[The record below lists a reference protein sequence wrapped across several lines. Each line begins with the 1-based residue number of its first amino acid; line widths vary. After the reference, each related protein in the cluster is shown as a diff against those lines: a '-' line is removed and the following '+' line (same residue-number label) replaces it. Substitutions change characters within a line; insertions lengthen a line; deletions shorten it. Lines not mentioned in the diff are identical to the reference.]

1 MKKRLI
7 ALLLAFVMVLGLTA
21 TVFAEGGISIASIQ
35 PEAPTHTYIFQA
47 GGVEIGRQIIKHNES
62 LKDPGVPSAPAGQRF
77 VRWDPAVSFDMPVS
91 VTQNQTI
98 PVQAIFE
105 TVYTVYFKHDGRT
118 VATKEL
124 TDTQPSVSTGDVL
137 VPVGA
142 DEKLTGWYFGETRY
156 ERVSM
161 ADFPPGSDTLTL
173 TAKVEKGHWIHFNS
187 AGGSYVAPQ
196 FVTGNTIQP
205 ADPARPGFSFEG
217 WYEKSGNRFTF
228 GSPLTSNITL
238 TAHWRSNTSTK
249 YTVIHWQEK
258 ADESGWSL
266 HETETKTGG
275 TDAQTAAASKSYPG
289 FTAQTIMQQTIQG
302 DASTIVNV
310 YYERNEYAVKFY
322 TLNGSTEYTQFQIRA
337 KYGANIRDLWPTH
350 NNSSTWAVNLNAS
363 GGKYQSNIDTMPL
376 GGKNFYGPVT
386 GNGSETAYYYTE
398 ALPGETG
405 TVSYKGKQYKL
416 DHSDTALGTGY
427 SITEEDK
434 YPITGF
440 TFLEFDAK
448 WNGGIFPP
456 RYAYNGAKF
465 YYTRNSYDVV
475 FISGS
480 VTEKTQSMKYRQP
493 LDDVSHTPKPPIGK
507 EEYTFAGWYDN
518 ELYTGSE
525 YVLEGKTMPAHHLT
539 LYAKWVP
546 KTYTV
551 TVYDVDRTK
560 ILKTFD
566 VPMGGTIPENKM
578 PKVTLGTG
586 DSFLGWMDMQDHMP
600 FHFDTEIHR
609 DYKLYAK
616 TGNAEQFM
624 VTYALGGG
632 SGNAP
637 FDSNK
642 YARGAQAV
650 VLPAT
655 GVTPPTGKVFLY
667 WSAGDSTR
675 CYPGGKLTV
684 TGKMTLTAVYGQKTE
699 AVTVTYHSNFAPD
712 EPYTTA
718 DMPNNSTITLPGYT
732 DLDLPENPGYT
743 FAGWNTQAD
752 GLGKT
757 YMPDDKVLVDTMAPG
772 NDLYA
777 IWAKGSYLLTI
788 HYVYASGGEAKP
800 DHTEVLGFGAP
811 YSVISPSIPGYTA
824 DKPVVTGTMPAA
836 PVTVTVTYTAS
847 TGTPY
852 EVHHYLERLEGAYP
866 AVPDE
871 KDNLRGETGAWTAAA
886 AKSYDGFT
894 PIEFEQKRIKADDL
908 TVVKIFY
915 TRNSYLLTYK
925 DSLSAGVYASQT
937 YKYGAAVTAIAAP
950 TKTGYTFTGWS
961 PAVPDTMPAEARTV
975 YAQWRKNTPDTVV
988 FDPNNIN
995 GKTLAAKSL
1004 TVYSG
1009 SAPWE
1014 TFEVVVKEPAGTQRS
1029 SGTVILSGGSQSASF
1044 TDFDPITFPAAGTYT
1059 FTVGEVD
1066 RNTRYMSYDRNLYT
1080 LTVKVEE
1087 KGGMLVISDVYYTNA
1102 AGRSYRDFPIV
1113 FSNTYGSY
1121 TPYVPVVPPKTPDK
1135 LNADDHFAYVI
1146 GYPDGG
1152 VHPYATI
1159 TRAETATIFFRL
1171 LTEKT
1176 RKDNL
1181 TKYHSF
1187 RDVPQGAWYNAAV
1200 ATMAKLKIITG
1211 YPDGTFRPDAP
1222 VTRAE
1227 FATIA
1232 ARFDEKSARTT
1243 ASFRDIYGHWAE
1255 RYISRS
1261 AELGWIRGY
1270 TDNTFRPDQSI
1281 TRAEAMALIN
1291 RVLNRNPESKDDL
1304 LRSMNIFN
1312 DNLDTAK
1319 WYYLDVQEAANSHDF
1334 IRKANGYEMWKKLRA
1349 DPDWKALER

>member
-35 PEAPTHTYIFQA
+35 PEAHTHTYIFQA
-47 GGVEIGRQIIKHNES
+47 GGVEIGRQIIKDNES
-62 LKDPGVPSAPAGQRF
+62 LRDPGVPSAPAGQRF

-91 VTQNQTI
+91 VTQTQTI
-98 PVQAIFE
+98 TVQAIFE
-105 TVYTVYFKHDGRT
+105 TVHTVYFKHEGRT

-142 DEKLTGWYFGETRY
+142 DEKLTGWYIGETPY
-156 ERVSM
+156 ETVSK
-161 ADFPPGSDTLTL
+161 ANFPAGSDTLTL
-173 TAKVEKGHWIHFNS
+173 TAKVDKGHWIHFNS

-205 ADPARPGFSFEG
+205 ADPARPGFLFEG
-217 WYEKSGNRFTF
+217 WYEESGNRFTF

-266 HETETKTGG
+266 HETETKPGG
-275 TDAQTAAASKSYPG
+275 TGAQTAAAAKSYPG
-289 FTAQTIMQQTIQG
+289 FTAQTIMQQAIQG
-302 DASTIVNV
+302 DGSTIVNV
-310 YYERNEYAVKFY
+310 YYKRNVYAVKFFTIKY
-322 TLNGSTEYTQFQIRA
+322 EGGLLSGKYVKDKEIDSIRITA
-337 KYGANIRDLWPTH
+337 KYGANISKKWPGGLWATSPGG
-350 NNSSTWAVNLNAS
+350 STFQAS
-363 GGKYQSNIDTMPL
+363 IGTMPL
-376 GGKNFYGPVT
+376 GGDEFFKT
-386 GNGSETAYYYTE
+386 SQGSAEAYYYLESLAGDYVLHHTD
-398 ALPGETG
+398 TG
-405 TVSYKGKQYKL
+405 GASSSTV
-416 DHSDTALGTGY
+416 TN
-427 SITEEDK
+427 EDR

-440 TFLEFDAK
+440 TCNTAK
-448 WNGGIFPP
+448 SAKNG
-456 RYAYNGAKF
+456 AWYNGAKF
-465 YYTRNSYDVV
+465 YYDRNSYQIV
-475 FISGS
+475 FMNHGS
-480 VTEKTQSMKYRQP
+480 KERELVKKYEQSIADAGY
-493 LDDVSHTPKPPIGK
+493 TPTAPANMQD
-507 EEYTFAGWYDN
+507 YTFGGWFDN
-518 ELYTGSE
+518 QKCEGSAYVFTG
-525 YVLEGKTMPAHHLT
+525 KKMPAHNLT
-539 LYAKWVP
+539 LYAKWDP
-546 KTYTV
+546 KTYSV
-551 TVYDVDRTK
+551 TVYAVDQTTV
-560 ILKTFD
+560 IETFD
-566 VPMGGTIPENKM
+566 VPMGGTIPESQM
-578 PKVTLGTG
+578 PEVTLGTG

-600 FHFDTEIHR
+600 FHFDTRIHR

-616 TGNAEQFM
+616 TGNAEQLM
-624 VTYALGGG
+624 VTYDLGGG

-637 FDSNK
+637 VDSNK

-655 GVTPPTGKVFLY
+655 GVTPPEGKVFLY
-667 WSAGDSTR
+667 WSAAGDSTR
-675 CYPGGKLTV
+675 YYPGGELTV
-684 TGKMTLTAVYGQKTE
+684 TGKMTLTAVYGQTTE

-712 EPYTTA
+712 KPYTTA
-718 DMPNNSTITLPGYT
+718 EMPNNSTITLPGYT
-732 DLDLPENPGYT
+732 DLGLPENQGYT
-743 FAGWNTQAD
+743 FAGWNTQANES
-752 GLGKT
+752 GMTFRTGE
-757 YMPDDKVLVDTMAPG
+757 KVLVDTMAPG
-772 NDLYA
+772 NHLYA

-788 HYVYASGGEAKP
+788 HYVYASGGVAEQ
-800 DHTEVLGFGAP
+800 DHTEELGFGAP

-852 EVHHYLERLEGAYP
+852 EVHHYLERLEGAYL

-886 AKSYDGFT
+886 AKSYNGFT
-894 PIEFEQKRIKADDL
+894 PMGFAQEKIKADGS

-961 PAVPDTMPAEARTV
+961 PTVPATMPPEARTV
-975 YAQWRKNTPDTVV
+975 YAQWRKTTPDTVV

-1029 SGTVILSGGSQSASF
+1029 SGTVRLSGGSQSASF
-1044 TDFDPITFPAAGTYT
+1044 TGFDLITFPAAGTYT

-1152 VHPYATI
+1152 VHPHATI
-1159 TRAETATIFFRL
+1159 TRAETATVFFRL

-1211 YPDGTFRPDAP
+1211 YPDGTFQPDAP

-1227 FATIA
+1227 FAAIA

>member
-1 MKKRLI
+1 
-7 ALLLAFVMVLGLTA
+7 
-21 TVFAEGGISIASIQ
+21 
-35 PEAPTHTYIFQA
+35 
-47 GGVEIGRQIIKHNES
+47 
-62 LKDPGVPSAPAGQRF
+62 
-77 VRWDPAVSFDMPVS
+77 MPVS
-91 VTQNQTI
+91 VTQTQTI

-142 DEKLTGWYFGETRY
+142 DEKLTGWYFGGTRY
-156 ERVSM
+156 ETVSK
-161 ADFPPGSDTLTL
+161 ADFPLGSDTLTL

-187 AGGSYVAPQ
+187 DGGSYVAPQ
-196 FVTGNTIQP
+196 FVTGNTIPP

-217 WYEKSGNRFTF
+217 WYEQSGNQFTF
-228 GSPLTSNITL
+228 GSQLTSNITL
-238 TAHWRSNTSTK
+238 TARWESNTSTK

-266 HETETKTGG
+266 YETETKTGG

-289 FTAQTIMQQTIQG
+289 FTAQTITQQTING
-302 DASTIVNV
+302 DGSTIVNV
-310 YYERNEYAVKFY
+310 YYKRNVYAVKFFTIKY
-322 TLNGSTEYTQFQIRA
+322 EGGLLSGKYVKDKEIDSIRITA
-337 KYGANIRDLWPTH
+337 KYGANISGQWPGGIWTT
-350 NNSSTWAVNLNAS
+350 SPGGSTFQAS
-363 GGKYQSNIDTMPL
+363 IGTMPL
-376 GGKNFYGPVT
+376 GGDEFFKTDQGSAKADYYLQSLAGNYVLHHTDTGGPSSSIVT
-386 GNGSETAYYYTE
+386 
-398 ALPGETG
+398 
-405 TVSYKGKQYKL
+405 
-416 DHSDTALGTGY
+416 D
-427 SITEEDK
+427 EDR

-440 TFLEFDAK
+440 TCNPAMSAK
-448 WNGGIFPP
+448 NGD
-456 RYAYNGAKF
+456 RYNGAKF
-465 YYTRNSYDVV
+465 YYDRISYQIV
-475 FISGS
+475 FMNHGS
-480 VTEKTQSMKYRQP
+480 KEKELVRKYEQSIADAGY
-493 LDDVSHTPKPPIGK
+493 TPTAPANMQD
-507 EEYTFAGWYDN
+507 YTFGGWFDN
-518 ELYTGSE
+518 EKCEGSAYVFTG
-525 YVLEGKTMPAHHLT
+525 KKMPAHHLT

-546 KTYTV
+546 KTYSV

-566 VPMGGTIPENKM
+566 VPMGGTIPENQM
-578 PKVTLGTG
+578 PEVTLGTG
-586 DSFLGWMDMQDHMP
+586 DTFLGWMDMQDHMP

-616 TGNAEQFM
+616 TGNAEQFA
-624 VTYALGGG
+624 VTYALGDG

-637 FDSNK
+637 VDSNK

-655 GVTPPTGKVFLY
+655 GVTPPEGKVFLY
-667 WSAGDSTR
+667 WSAAGDSTR

-684 TGKMTLTAVYGQKTE
+684 TGYMTLTAVYGQTTE
-699 AVTVTYHSNFAPD
+699 AVRVTYHSNFATD
-712 EPYTTA
+712 KTDMTA
-718 DMPNNSTITLPGYT
+718 EMPNNSKITLPGYT

-752 GLGKT
+752 GSGTT
-757 YMPDDKVLVDTMAPG
+757 YQPDVKVLVDTMAPG
-772 NDLYA
+772 NHLYA
-777 IWAKGSYLLTI
+777 IWAKG
-788 HYVYASGGEAKP
+788 
-800 DHTEVLGFGAP
+800 
-811 YSVISPSIPGYTA
+811 
-824 DKPVVTGTMPAA
+824 
-836 PVTVTVTYTAS
+836 

-866 AVPDE
+866 DVPNE

-886 AKSYDGFT
+886 AKSYNGFT
-894 PIEFEQKRIKADDL
+894 PREFAQERIKADGS

-915 TRNSYLLTYK
+915 DRNSYLLTYK

-937 YKYGAAVTAIAAP
+937 YKYGAAVTAIADP

-961 PAVPDTMPAEARTV
+961 PAVPDKMPPVALTV
-975 YAQWRKNTPDTVV
+975 YAQWRKTTPDTVV

-1029 SGTVILSGGSQSASF
+1029 SGTVRLSGGSQSASF
-1044 TDFDPITFPAAGTYT
+1044 TGFDLITFPAAGTYT

-1113 FSNTYGSY
+1113 FSNTYGGY

-1152 VHPYATI
+1152 VHPHATI

-1211 YPDGTFRPDAP
+1211 YPDGTFQPDAP

-1227 FATIA
+1227 FAAIA

>member
-35 PEAPTHTYIFQA
+35 PEANTHTYIFQA
-47 GGVEIGRQIIKHNES
+47 GGVEIGRQIIKHDES
-62 LKDPGVPSAPAGQRF
+62 LKDPGVPSAPAGKRF
-77 VRWDPAVSFDMPVS
+77 VRWDPAVSFGMPVS
-91 VTQNQTI
+91 VTQTQTI
-98 PVQAIFE
+98 TVQAIFE
-105 TVYTVYFKHDGRT
+105 TVYTVYFCYKDRT

-142 DEKLTGWYFGETRY
+142 DEKLTGWYIGETRY
-156 ERVSM
+156 ETVSK
-161 ADFPPGSDTLTL
+161 ADFPAGSDTLTL
-173 TAKVEKGHWIHFNS
+173 TARVDKGYWIHFNS
-187 AGGSYVAPQ
+187 DGGSYVAPQ

-217 WYEKSGNRFTF
+217 WYEESGNRFTF

-238 TAHWRSNTSTK
+238 IAHWTSNTSTK

-266 HETETKTGG
+266 HETETKPGG
-275 TDAQTAAASKSYPG
+275 TGAQTAAAAKSYDG
-289 FTAQTIMQQTIQG
+289 FTAQTITQQTING
-302 DASTIVNV
+302 DGSTIVNV
-310 YYERNEYAVKFY
+310 YYKRNVYDVKFFTIKY
-322 TLNGSTEYTQFQIRA
+322 AWLSGKYVKDKEIYCITA
-337 KYGANIRDLWPTH
+337 KYGANISEKWPGGIWTT
-350 NNSSTWAVNLNAS
+350 SPGGSTFQAS
-363 GGKYQSNIDTMPL
+363 IGTMPL
-376 GGKNFYGPVT
+376 GGKEFFKT
-386 GNGSETAYYYTE
+386 DQGNAKADYYLQSLAGNY
-398 ALPGETG
+398 
-405 TVSYKGKQYKL
+405 VL
-416 DHSDTALGTGY
+416 DHTDTGGSSRSKVTD
-427 SITEEDK
+427 EDR

-440 TFLEFDAK
+440 TCNTAK
-448 WNGGIFPP
+448 SAKNG
-456 RYAYNGAKF
+456 AWYNGAKF
-465 YYTRNSYDVV
+465 YYDRNSYQIV
-475 FISGS
+475 FMNHGS
-480 VTEKTQSMKYRQP
+480 KEKELVKKYEQSIADAGY
-493 LDDVSHTPKPPIGK
+493 TPTAPANMQD
-507 EEYTFAGWYDN
+507 YTFGGWFDN
-518 ELYTGSE
+518 QKCEGSAYVFTG
-525 YVLEGKTMPAHHLT
+525 KKMPAHHLT

-546 KTYTV
+546 KTYSV
-551 TVYDVDRTK
+551 TVYDVDRTTV
-560 ILKTFD
+560 LETFD
-566 VPMGGTIPENKM
+566 VPMGRTILENQMPED
-578 PKVTLGTG
+578 KVTLGKG

-600 FHFDTEIHR
+600 FHFDTRIHR

-616 TGNAEQFM
+616 TGNAEKFM
-624 VTYALGGG
+624 VTYVLGGG

-637 FDSNK
+637 VDSNR

-650 VLPAT
+650 VLPAA
-655 GVTPPTGKVFLY
+655 GVTPPAGKVFLY
-667 WSAGDSTR
+667 WSAAGDSTR

-684 TGKMTLTAVYGQKTE
+684 TGNMTLTAVYGQTTE
-699 AVTVTYHSNFAPD
+699 AVRVTYHSNFAPD
-712 EPYTTA
+712 ETYTTA

-732 DLDLPENPGYT
+732 GLGLPENPGYT

-752 GLGKT
+752 GFGTT
-757 YMPDDKVLVDTMAPG
+757 YQPGGKVLVDTMDPG
-772 NDLYA
+772 NHLYA
-777 IWAKGSYLLTI
+777 IWEKGSYLLTI

-800 DHTEVLGFGAP
+800 DHTEEFDFGAP
-811 YSVISPSIPGYTA
+811 YSVPSPSIPGYTA

-866 AVPDE
+866 YVPNE

-886 AKSYDGFT
+886 AKSYNGFT
-894 PIEFEQKRIKADDL
+894 PREFAQERIKADGS

-915 TRNSYLLTYK
+915 DRNSYLLTYK

-937 YKYGAAVTAIAAP
+937 YKYGAAVTAIADP

-961 PAVPDTMPAEARTV
+961 PAVPDKMPPVALTV
-975 YAQWRKNTPDTVV
+975 YAQWRKTTPDTVV

-1029 SGTVILSGGSQSASF
+1029 SGTVRLSGGSQSASF
-1044 TDFDPITFPAAGTYT
+1044 TGFDLITFPAAGTYT

-1113 FSNTYGSY
+1113 FSNTYGGY

-1152 VHPYATI
+1152 VHPHATI

-1211 YPDGTFRPDAP
+1211 YPDGTFQPDAP

-1227 FATIA
+1227 FAAIA

>member
-1 MKKRLI
+1 
-7 ALLLAFVMVLGLTA
+7 
-21 TVFAEGGISIASIQ
+21 
-35 PEAPTHTYIFQA
+35 
-47 GGVEIGRQIIKHNES
+47 
-62 LKDPGVPSAPAGQRF
+62 
-77 VRWDPAVSFDMPVS
+77 MPVS
-91 VTQNQTI
+91 VTQTQTI
-98 PVQAIFE
+98 TVQAIFE
-105 TVYTVYFKHDGRT
+105 TVYTVYFKHEGRT

-142 DEKLTGWYFGETRY
+142 DEKLTGWYIGERRY
-156 ERVSM
+156 ETVSK
-161 ADFPPGSDTLTL
+161 ADFPAGSDTLTL
-173 TAKVEKGHWIHFNS
+173 TARVEKGHWIHFNS
-187 AGGSYVAPQ
+187 DGGSYVAPQ

-205 ADPARPGFSFEG
+205 ADPARPGFLFEG
-217 WYEKSGNRFTF
+217 WYEESGNRFTF

-238 TAHWRSNTSTK
+238 TARWKSNTSTK
-249 YTVIHWQEK
+249 YTVIHWQEN
-258 ADESGWSL
+258 ADNNEYALRESEEKSGA
-266 HETETKTGG
+266 TGAP
-275 TDAQTAAASKSYPG
+275 TTAAAKSYEG
-289 FTAQTIMQQTIQG
+289 FTAQTITQQTING
-302 DASTIVNV
+302 DGSTIVNV
-310 YYERNEYAVKFY
+310 YYKRNVYAVKFFTIKY
-322 TLNGSTEYTQFQIRA
+322 EGVWPFGSYVKDKEINRITA
-337 KYGANIRDLWPTH
+337 KYGANISGQWPGGIWTT
-350 NNSSTWAVNLNAS
+350 SPGGSTFQAS
-363 GGKYQSNIDTMPL
+363 IGTMPL
-376 GGKNFYGPVT
+376 GGDEFFKT
-386 GNGSETAYYYTE
+386 DQGNAKADYFLQSLAGNY
-398 ALPGETG
+398 
-405 TVSYKGKQYKL
+405 VL
-416 DHSDTALGTGY
+416 DHTDTGGSGRSKVTD
-427 SITEEDK
+427 EDR
-434 YPITGF
+434 YQITGF
-440 TFLEFDAK
+440 TCNTAISAK
-448 WNGGIFPP
+448 NGD
-456 RYAYNGAKF
+456 RYNGAKF
-465 YYTRNSYDVV
+465 YYDRNSYKIV
-475 FISGS
+475 FMNHGS
-480 VTEKTQSMKYRQP
+480 KEKELVRKYEQSIADADY
-493 LDDVSHTPKPPIGK
+493 TPTAPANMQD
-507 EEYTFAGWYDN
+507 YTFGGWFDN
-518 ELYTGSE
+518 EKCEGSA
-525 YVLEGKTMPAHHLT
+525 YVFTGKTMPAHNLT

-546 KTYTV
+546 KTYSV

-560 ILKTFD
+560 ILRTFD
-566 VPMGGTIPENKM
+566 VPMGRTIPESQM
-578 PKVTLGTG
+578 PEDKVTLGTG
-586 DSFLGWMDMQDHMP
+586 DTFLGWMDMQDHMP

-616 TGNAEQFM
+616 TGNAEQFE
-624 VTYALGGG
+624 VTYALGDG
-632 SGNAP
+632 SGKAP
-637 FDSNK
+637 VDSNK

-655 GVTPPTGKVFLY
+655 GVTPPEGKVFLY
-667 WSAGDSTR
+667 WSAAGDSTR

-684 TGKMTLTAVYGQKTE
+684 TGKMTLTAVYGQTTE
-699 AVTVTYHSNFAPD
+699 AVTVTYHSNFATD
-712 EPYTTA
+712 ETYTTA

-732 DLDLPENPGYT
+732 GLGLPENPGYT
-743 FAGWNTQAD
+743 FAGWNTQAN
-752 GLGKT
+752 GSGTT
-757 YMPDDKVLVDTMAPG
+757 YQPGGKVLVDTMAPG
-772 NDLYA
+772 NHLYA
-777 IWAKGSYLLTI
+777 IWVKG
-788 HYVYASGGEAKP
+788 
-800 DHTEVLGFGAP
+800 
-811 YSVISPSIPGYTA
+811 
-824 DKPVVTGTMPAA
+824 
-836 PVTVTVTYTAS
+836 

-866 AVPDE
+866 YVPHE

-894 PIEFEQKRIKADDL
+894 PIEFEQKRIKADDS

-961 PAVPDTMPAEARTV
+961 PAVPATMPAGALTV
-975 YAQWRKNTPDTVV
+975 YAQWRKTTPDTVV

-1029 SGTVILSGGSQSASF
+1029 SGTVRLSGGSQSASF
-1044 TDFDPITFPAAGTYT
+1044 TGFDPITFPAAGTYT

-1152 VHPYATI
+1152 VHPHATI
-1159 TRAETATIFFRL
+1159 TRAETATVFFRL

-1211 YPDGTFRPDAP
+1211 YPDGTFQPDAP

-1227 FATIA
+1227 FAAIA

>member
-1 MKKRLI
+1 M
-7 ALLLAFVMVLGLTA
+7 
-21 TVFAEGGISIASIQ
+21 
-35 PEAPTHTYIFQA
+35 
-47 GGVEIGRQIIKHNES
+47 
-62 LKDPGVPSAPAGQRF
+62 KDPGVPSAPAGQRF
-77 VRWDPAVSFDMPVS
+77 VRWDPAVSFGTPVS
-91 VTQNQTI
+91 VTQTQTI
-98 PVQAIFE
+98 TVQAIFE

-142 DEKLTGWYFGETRY
+142 DEKLTGWYFGGTRY
-156 ERVSM
+156 ETVSK
-161 ADFPPGSDTLTL
+161 ADFPAGSDTLTL

-187 AGGSYVAPQ
+187 DGGSYVAPQ
-196 FVTGNTIQP
+196 FVTGNTIPP

-217 WYEKSGNRFTF
+217 WYEESGNRFTF
-228 GSPLTSNITL
+228 GNQLTSNITL
-238 TAHWRSNTSTK
+238 TARWESNTSTK

-275 TDAQTAAASKSYPG
+275 TGAQTAAASKSYPG

-302 DASTIVNV
+302 DGSTIVNV
-310 YYERNEYAVKFY
+310 YYKRNVYEVKFFTIKY
-322 TLNGSTEYTQFQIRA
+322 ERSGFSRKYVKDKEIDSIRITA
-337 KYGANIRDLWPTH
+337 KYGANISEKWPGGIWTTEPGG
-350 NNSSTWAVNLNAS
+350 STFQAS
-363 GGKYQSNIDTMPL
+363 IGTMPL
-376 GGKNFYGPVT
+376 EGDEFFKT
-386 GNGSETAYYYTE
+386 SQGSAEAYYYLE
-398 ALPGETG
+398 SLAGDY
-405 TVSYKGKQYKL
+405 VL
-416 DHSDTALGTGY
+416 DHTDTGGASSSTV
-427 SITEEDK
+427 TNEDR

-440 TFLEFDAK
+440 TCNTAK
-448 WNGGIFPP
+448 SAKNG
-456 RYAYNGAKF
+456 AWYNGAKF
-465 YYTRNSYDVV
+465 YYDRNSYQIV
-475 FISGS
+475 FMNHGS
-480 VTEKTQSMKYRQP
+480 KEKELVKKYEQSIADAGY
-493 LDDVSHTPKPPIGK
+493 TPTAPANMQD
-507 EEYTFAGWYDN
+507 YTFGGWFDN
-518 ELYTGSE
+518 EKCEGSAYVFTG
-525 YVLEGKTMPAHHLT
+525 KKMPAHHLT

-546 KTYTV
+546 KTYSV
-551 TVYDVDRTK
+551 TVYDVDRTTV
-560 ILKTFD
+560 LRTFD
-566 VPMGGTIPENKM
+566 VPMGGTIPESQM
-578 PKVTLGTG
+578 PEVTLGTG

-600 FHFDTEIHR
+600 FHFDTRIHR

-616 TGNAEQFM
+616 TGNAEQFT

-637 FDSNK
+637 VDSNR

-667 WSAGDSTR
+667 WSAAGDSTR

-684 TGKMTLTAVYGQKTE
+684 TGNMTLTAVYGQKTE
-699 AVTVTYHSNFAPD
+699 AVNVTYHSNFAPD
-712 EPYTTA
+712 KTYTTA
-718 DMPNNSTITLPGYT
+718 DMPNNSTIPLLGYT

-752 GLGKT
+752 GSGTK
-757 YMPDDKVLVDTMAPG
+757 YMPGEKVLVDTMAPG
-772 NDLYA
+772 NHLYA
-777 IWAKGSYLLTI
+777 IWVKG
-788 HYVYASGGEAKP
+788 
-800 DHTEVLGFGAP
+800 
-811 YSVISPSIPGYTA
+811 
-824 DKPVVTGTMPAA
+824 
-836 PVTVTVTYTAS
+836 

-852 EVHHYLERLEGAYP
+852 EVHHYLERLEGEYL

-894 PIEFEQKRIKADDL
+894 PRKFAQERIKANGS

-925 DSLSAGVYASQT
+925 DSLSTGVYASQT

-961 PAVPDTMPAEARTV
+961 PTVPATMPAEARTV
-975 YAQWRKNTPDTVV
+975 YAQWRKTTPDTVV

-1029 SGTVILSGGSQSASF
+1029 SGTVGLSGGSQSASF
-1044 TDFDPITFPAAGTYT
+1044 TGFDLITFPAAGTYT

-1113 FSNTYGSY
+1113 FSNTYGGY

-1152 VHPYATI
+1152 VHPHATI

-1211 YPDGTFRPDAP
+1211 YPDGTFQPDAP

-1227 FATIA
+1227 FAAIA

>member
-1 MKKRLI
+1 MR
-7 ALLLAFVMVLGLTA
+7 
-21 TVFAEGGISIASIQ
+21 
-35 PEAPTHTYIFQA
+35 
-47 GGVEIGRQIIKHNES
+47 
-62 LKDPGVPSAPAGQRF
+62 DPGVPSAPAGQRF
-77 VRWDPAVSFDMPVS
+77 VRWAPAVSFGMPVS
-91 VTQNQTI
+91 VTQTQTI
-98 PVQAIFE
+98 TVQAIFE

-142 DEKLTGWYFGETRY
+142 DEKLTGWYIDETRY
-156 ERVSM
+156 ETVSK
-161 ADFPPGSDTLTL
+161 ADFPAGSDTLTL
-173 TAKVEKGHWIHFNS
+173 TAKVDKGHWIHFDS

-196 FVTGNTIQP
+196 FVTGNTSQP
-205 ADPARPGFSFEG
+205 ANPARPGFSFEG
-217 WYEKSGNRFTF
+217 WYEESEKQFTF
-228 GSPLTSNITL
+228 GNQLTSNITL

-275 TDAQTAAASKSYPG
+275 TGAQTAAASKSYPG
-289 FTAQTIMQQTIQG
+289 FTAQTITQQTING
-302 DASTIVNV
+302 DGSTIVNV
-310 YYERNEYAVKFY
+310 YYKRNVYDVKFFTIKY
-322 TLNGSTEYTQFQIRA
+322 AWLSGKYVKDKEIYCITA
-337 KYGANIRDLWPTH
+337 KYGANISEKWPGGIWTT
-350 NNSSTWAVNLNAS
+350 SPGGSTFQAS
-363 GGKYQSNIDTMPL
+363 IGTMPL
-376 GGKNFYGPVT
+376 GGDEFFKT
-386 GNGSETAYYYTE
+386 DQGNAKADYFLQSLAGNY
-398 ALPGETG
+398 
-405 TVSYKGKQYKL
+405 VL
-416 DHSDTALGTGY
+416 DHTDTGGSSSSTV
-427 SITEEDK
+427 TNEDR

-440 TFLEFDAK
+440 TCNTAK
-448 WNGGIFPP
+448 SAKNGD
-456 RYAYNGAKF
+456 RYNGAKF
-465 YYTRNSYDVV
+465 YYDRNSYRIV
-475 FISGS
+475 FMNRGS
-480 VTEKTQSMKYRQP
+480 KEKELVRKYEQSIADAGY
-493 LDDVSHTPKPPIGK
+493 TPTAPANMQD
-507 EEYTFAGWYDN
+507 YTFGGWFDN
-518 ELYTGSE
+518 EKCEGSA
-525 YVLEGKTMPAHHLT
+525 YVFTGKTMPAHHLT

-551 TVYDVDRTK
+551 TVYAVDQ
-560 ILKTFD
+560 KTVLETFTD
-566 VPMGGTIPENKM
+566 VPMGGTIRESQMPEG
-578 PKVTLGTG
+578 KVTLGTG
-586 DSFLGWMDMQDHMP
+586 DTFLGWMDMQDHMP
-600 FHFDTEIHR
+600 FHFDTRIHR

-616 TGNAEQFM
+616 TGNAEQLM
-624 VTYALGGG
+624 VTYDLGGG

-637 FDSNK
+637 VDSNK

-655 GVTPPTGKVFLY
+655 GVTPPMGKVFLY
-667 WSAGDSTR
+667 WSAAGDSTR

-684 TGKMTLTAVYGQKTE
+684 TGNMTLTAVYGQKTE

-712 EPYTTA
+712 KTYTTA

-732 DLDLPENPGYT
+732 DLGLPENPGYT
-743 FAGWNTQAD
+743 FAGWNTQAN
-752 GLGKT
+752 GSGMT
-757 YMPDDKVLVDTMAPG
+757 FRPRVKVLVDTMAPG
-772 NDLYA
+772 NHLYA
-777 IWAKGSYLLTI
+777 IWVKG
-788 HYVYASGGEAKP
+788 
-800 DHTEVLGFGAP
+800 
-811 YSVISPSIPGYTA
+811 
-824 DKPVVTGTMPAA
+824 
-836 PVTVTVTYTAS
+836 

-866 AVPDE
+866 YVPHE

-894 PIEFEQKRIKADDL
+894 PMGFAQEMIKADGS

-925 DSLSAGVYASQT
+925 DSLSTGVYASQT
-937 YKYGAAVTAIAAP
+937 YKYGAAVTAIADP

-961 PAVPDTMPAEARTV
+961 PSVPATMPPVALTV
-975 YAQWRKNTPDTVV
+975 YAQWRKTTPDTVV

-1029 SGTVILSGGSQSASF
+1029 SGTVRLSGGSQSASF
-1044 TDFDPITFPAAGTYT
+1044 TGFDLITFPAAGTYT

-1152 VHPYATI
+1152 VHPHATI
-1159 TRAETATIFFRL
+1159 TRAETATVFFRL

-1211 YPDGTFRPDAP
+1211 YPDGTFQPDAP

-1227 FATIA
+1227 FAAIA

>member
-7 ALLLAFVMVLGLTA
+7 ALLLAFVLVLGLTA

-35 PEAPTHTYIFQA
+35 PEAHTHTYIFQA

-77 VRWDPAVSFDMPVS
+77 VRWDPAVSFGMPVS
-91 VTQNQTI
+91 VTQTQTI
-98 PVQAIFE
+98 TVQAIFE

-142 DEKLTGWYFGETRY
+142 DEKLTGWYIGGTRY
-156 ERVSM
+156 ETVSK
-161 ADFPPGSDTLTL
+161 ADFPAGSDTLTL
-173 TAKVEKGHWIHFNS
+173 TAKVDKGHWIHFNS
-187 AGGSYVAPQ
+187 NGGSYVAPQ
-196 FVTGNTIQP
+196 FVTGNTIPP
-205 ADPARPGFSFEG
+205 ADPARPGFLFEG
-217 WYEKSGNRFTF
+217 WYEESGKQFTF

-238 TAHWRSNTSTK
+238 IAHWTSNTSTK

-275 TDAQTAAASKSYPG
+275 TGAQTAAASKSYPG
-289 FTAQTIMQQTIQG
+289 FTAQTITQQTING
-302 DASTIVNV
+302 DGSTIVNV
-310 YYERNEYAVKFY
+310 YYKRNVYEVKFY
-322 TLNGSTEYTQFQIRA
+322 VDKGWWIFNDWKEKTEYRITA
-337 KYGANIRDLWPTH
+337 KYGANISKKWPGGIWTT
-350 NNSSTWAVNLNAS
+350 SPGGSTFQA
-363 GGKYQSNIDTMPL
+363 NIDTMPL
-376 GGKNFYGPVT
+376 NGAKFYET
-386 GNGSETAYYYTE
+386 SQGSAKAYYYLE
-398 ALPGETG
+398 SLAGG
-405 TVSYKGKQYKL
+405 YVL
-416 DHSDTALGTGY
+416 DHTDTGGSGRSKVTN
-427 SITEEDK
+427 EDR

-440 TFLEFDAK
+440 ACNTAK
-448 WNGGIFPP
+448 SAKNG
-456 RYAYNGAKF
+456 AWYNGAEF
-465 YYTRNSYDVV
+465 YYDRNIYRIV
-475 FISGS
+475 FMNHGS
-480 VTEKTQSMKYRQP
+480 KEKELVRKYEQSIADAGY
-493 LDDVSHTPKPPIGK
+493 TPTAPANMQD
-507 EEYTFAGWYDN
+507 YTFGGWFDN
-518 ELYTGSE
+518 QKCEGSA
-525 YVLEGKTMPAHHLT
+525 YVFTGKTMPAHHLT

-551 TVYDVDRTK
+551 TVYDVDRTTV
-560 ILKTFD
+560 IKTFD
-566 VPMGGTIPENKM
+566 VPMGGTIPENQM
-578 PKVTLGTG
+578 PEVTLGTG

-600 FHFDTEIHR
+600 FHFDTRIHR

-637 FDSNK
+637 VDSNK

-650 VLPAT
+650 VLPAA
-655 GVTPPTGKVFLY
+655 GVTPPEGKVFLY
-667 WSAGDSTR
+667 WSAAGDSTR

-684 TGKMTLTAVYGQKTE
+684 TGNMTLTAVYGQTTE
-699 AVTVTYHSNFAPD
+699 AVRVTYHSNFAPD
-712 EPYTTA
+712 KTYTTA
-718 DMPNNSTITLPGYT
+718 DMPNNSTIPLPGYT
-732 DLDLPENPGYT
+732 GLGLPENPGYT
-743 FAGWNTQAD
+743 FAGWNTQAN
-752 GLGKT
+752 GSGTT
-757 YMPDDKVLVDTMAPG
+757 YQPGGKVLVDTMGPG
-772 NDLYA
+772 NHLYA
-777 IWAKGSYLLTI
+777 IWEKG
-788 HYVYASGGEAKP
+788 
-800 DHTEVLGFGAP
+800 
-811 YSVISPSIPGYTA
+811 
-824 DKPVVTGTMPAA
+824 
-836 PVTVTVTYTAS
+836 

-866 AVPDE
+866 YVPDE

-894 PIEFEQKRIKADDL
+894 PIEFEQKRIKADGS

-937 YKYGAAVTAIAAP
+937 YKYGAAVTAIADP

-1029 SGTVILSGGSQSASF
+1029 SGTVRLSGGSQSASF
-1044 TDFDPITFPAAGTYT
+1044 TGFDPITFPAAGTYT

-1152 VHPYATI
+1152 VHPHATI

-1211 YPDGTFRPDAP
+1211 YPDGTFQPDAP

-1227 FATIA
+1227 FAAIA

>member
-1 MKKRLI
+1 M
-7 ALLLAFVMVLGLTA
+7 
-21 TVFAEGGISIASIQ
+21 
-35 PEAPTHTYIFQA
+35 
-47 GGVEIGRQIIKHNES
+47 
-62 LKDPGVPSAPAGQRF
+62 
-77 VRWDPAVSFDMPVS
+77 
-91 VTQNQTI
+91 TQTQTI
-98 PVQAIFE
+98 TVQAIFE
-105 TVYTVYFKHDGRT
+105 TVYTVYFCYNGRT

-142 DEKLTGWYFGETRY
+142 DEKLTGWYIGETRY
-156 ERVSM
+156 ETVST
-161 ADFPPGSDTLTL
+161 ANFPAGSDTLTL
-173 TAKVEKGHWIHFNS
+173 TARVEKGHWIHFNS
-187 AGGSYVAPQ
+187 DGGSYVAPQ

-217 WYEKSGNRFTF
+217 WYESGKRFTF

-238 TAHWRSNTSTK
+238 TAHWKSNTSTK
-249 YTVIHWQEK
+249 YTVIHWQEN
-258 ADESGWSL
+258 ADNNEYALRESEEKSGA
-266 HETETKTGG
+266 TGAP
-275 TDAQTAAASKSYPG
+275 TSAAAKSYDG
-289 FTAQTIMQQTIQG
+289 FTAQTITQQTING
-302 DASTIVNV
+302 DGSTIVNV
-310 YYERNEYAVKFY
+310 YYKRNVYDVKFFTIKY
-322 TLNGSTEYTQFQIRA
+322 EGGWFSGKYVKDKEIGSIRITA
-337 KYGANIRDLWPTH
+337 KYGANISNMWPGGIWTT
-350 NNSSTWAVNLNAS
+350 SPGGSTFQAS
-363 GGKYQSNIDTMPL
+363 IGTMPL
-376 GGKNFYGPVT
+376 GGDEFFKTDQGSAKADYYLQSLAGNYVLHHTDTGGPSSSIVT
-386 GNGSETAYYYTE
+386 
-398 ALPGETG
+398 
-405 TVSYKGKQYKL
+405 
-416 DHSDTALGTGY
+416 D
-427 SITEEDK
+427 EDR

-440 TFLEFDAK
+440 TCNTAISAK
-448 WNGGIFPP
+448 NGD
-456 RYAYNGAKF
+456 RYNGAKF
-465 YYTRNSYDVV
+465 YYDRNSYRIV
-475 FISGS
+475 FMNRGSKEKELVRKYEQSIADAGYTPTAPANMQDYTFGGWFDNQKCEGS
-480 VTEKTQSMKYRQP
+480 V
-493 LDDVSHTPKPPIGK
+493 
-507 EEYTFAGWYDN
+507 
-518 ELYTGSE
+518 
-525 YVLEGKTMPAHHLT
+525 YVFTGKTMPAHNLT

-560 ILKTFD
+560 VIETFTA
-566 VPMGGTIPENKM
+566 VPMGRTISESQMPEG
-578 PKVTLGTG
+578 KVTLGTG
-586 DSFLGWMDMQDHMP
+586 DTFLGWMDMQDHMP
-600 FHFDTEIHR
+600 FHFDTKIHR

-616 TGNAEQFM
+616 TGNAEQFT
-624 VTYALGGG
+624 VTYDLGDG

-637 FDSNK
+637 VDSNK

-655 GVTPPTGKVFLY
+655 GVTPPEGKVFLY
-667 WSAGDSTR
+667 WSAAGDSTR

-684 TGKMTLTAVYGQKTE
+684 TGYMTLTAVYGQKTE
-699 AVTVTYHSNFAPD
+699 AVTVTYHSNFATD
-712 EPYTTA
+712 KTDMTA
-718 DMPNNSTITLPGYT
+718 AMPNNSTITLPGYT

-752 GLGKT
+752 GSGTT
-757 YMPDDKVLVDTMAPG
+757 YMPGNKVLVDTMAPG
-772 NDLYA
+772 NHLYA
-777 IWAKGSYLLTI
+777 IWVKG
-788 HYVYASGGEAKP
+788 
-800 DHTEVLGFGAP
+800 
-811 YSVISPSIPGYTA
+811 
-824 DKPVVTGTMPAA
+824 
-836 PVTVTVTYTAS
+836 

-852 EVHHYLERLEGAYP
+852 EVHHYLERLEGEYL

-894 PIEFEQKRIKADDL
+894 PKEFAQEMIKADGS

-925 DSLSAGVYASQT
+925 DSLSTGVYASQT
-937 YKYGAAVTAIAAP
+937 YKYGAAVTAIADP

-961 PAVPDTMPAEARTV
+961 PAVPAKMPPEALTV
-975 YAQWRKNTPDTVV
+975 YAQWRKTTPDTVV

-1029 SGTVILSGGSQSASF
+1029 SGTVRLSGGSQSASF
-1044 TDFDPITFPAAGTYT
+1044 TGFDPITFPAAGTYT

-1152 VHPYATI
+1152 VHPHATI
-1159 TRAETATIFFRL
+1159 TRAETATVFFRL

-1211 YPDGTFRPDAP
+1211 YPDGTFQPDAP

-1227 FATIA
+1227 FAAIA

>member
-1 MKKRLI
+1 
-7 ALLLAFVMVLGLTA
+7 
-21 TVFAEGGISIASIQ
+21 
-35 PEAPTHTYIFQA
+35 
-47 GGVEIGRQIIKHNES
+47 
-62 LKDPGVPSAPAGQRF
+62 
-77 VRWDPAVSFDMPVS
+77 MPVS
-91 VTQNQTI
+91 VIQTQTI
-98 PVQAIFE
+98 TVQAIFE
-105 TVYTVYFKHDGRT
+105 TVHTVYFKHEGRT

-142 DEKLTGWYFGETRY
+142 DEKLTGWYIGETPY
-156 ERVSM
+156 ETVSK
-161 ADFPPGSDTLTL
+161 ANFPAGSDTLTL
-173 TAKVEKGHWIHFNS
+173 TAKVDKGHWIHFNS

-196 FVTGNTIQP
+196 FVTGNTIPP

-217 WYEKSGNRFTF
+217 WYEESGNRFTF
-228 GSPLTSNITL
+228 GNQLTSNITL

-275 TDAQTAAASKSYPG
+275 TDAQTAAAAKSYDG
-289 FTAQTIMQQTIQG
+289 FTAQTITQQTING
-302 DASTIVNV
+302 DGSTIVNV
-310 YYERNEYAVKFY
+310 YYKRNVYAVKFFTIKY
-322 TLNGSTEYTQFQIRA
+322 EGGLLSGKYVKDKEIDSIRITA
-337 KYGANIRDLWPTH
+337 KYGANISKKWPGGLWATSPGG
-350 NNSSTWAVNLNAS
+350 STFQAS
-363 GGKYQSNIDTMPL
+363 IGTMPL
-376 GGKNFYGPVT
+376 GGDEFFKT
-386 GNGSETAYYYTE
+386 SQGSAEAYYYLESLAGNYVLHHTD
-398 ALPGETG
+398 TG
-405 TVSYKGKQYKL
+405 GDS
-416 DHSDTALGTGY
+416 S
-427 SITEEDK
+427 SIVTNEDR

-440 TFLEFDAK
+440 ICNTAK
-448 WNGGIFPP
+448 SAKNG
-456 RYAYNGAKF
+456 AWYNGAKF
-465 YYTRNSYDVV
+465 YYDRNSYKIV
-475 FISGS
+475 FMNHGS
-480 VTEKTQSMKYRQP
+480 KEKELVKKYEQSIADAGY
-493 LDDVSHTPKPPIGK
+493 TPTAPANMQD
-507 EEYTFAGWYDN
+507 YTFGGWFDN
-518 ELYTGSE
+518 EKCEGSAYVFTG
-525 YVLEGKTMPAHHLT
+525 KKMPAHNLT

-560 ILKTFD
+560 VIETFTA
-566 VPMGGTIPENKM
+566 VLMGGTISESQMPED
-578 PKVTLGTG
+578 KVTLGTG
-586 DSFLGWMDMQDHMP
+586 DTFLGWMDMQDHMP

-616 TGNAEQFM
+616 TGNAEQFE
-624 VTYALGGG
+624 VTYALGDG
-632 SGNAP
+632 SGKAP
-637 FDSNK
+637 VDSNK

-655 GVTPPTGKVFLY
+655 GVTPPEGKVFLY
-667 WSAGDSTR
+667 WSAAGDSTC

-699 AVTVTYHSNFAPD
+699 AVTVTYHSNFATD

-752 GLGKT
+752 GLGTTFKSGS
-757 YMPDDKVLVDTMAPG
+757 KVLVDTMAPG
-772 NDLYA
+772 NHLYA
-777 IWAKGSYLLTI
+777 IWAKG
-788 HYVYASGGEAKP
+788 
-800 DHTEVLGFGAP
+800 
-811 YSVISPSIPGYTA
+811 
-824 DKPVVTGTMPAA
+824 
-836 PVTVTVTYTAS
+836 

-866 AVPDE
+866 DVPKE

-894 PIEFEQKRIKADDL
+894 PIEFEQKRIKADDS

-961 PAVPDTMPAEARTV
+961 PAVPATMPAGALTV
-975 YAQWRKNTPDTVV
+975 YAQWRKTTPDTVV

-1029 SGTVILSGGSQSASF
+1029 SGTVRLSGGSQSASF
-1044 TDFDPITFPAAGTYT
+1044 TGFDHITFPAAGTYT

-1152 VHPYATI
+1152 VHPHATI
-1159 TRAETATIFFRL
+1159 TRAETATVFFRL

-1211 YPDGTFRPDAP
+1211 YPDGTFQPDAP

-1227 FATIA
+1227 FAAIA

>member
-1 MKKRLI
+1 
-7 ALLLAFVMVLGLTA
+7 
-21 TVFAEGGISIASIQ
+21 
-35 PEAPTHTYIFQA
+35 
-47 GGVEIGRQIIKHNES
+47 
-62 LKDPGVPSAPAGQRF
+62 
-77 VRWDPAVSFDMPVS
+77 MPVS
-91 VTQNQTI
+91 VTQTQTI
-98 PVQAIFE
+98 TVQAIFE
-105 TVYTVYFKHDGRT
+105 TVYTVYFCYKGRT

-142 DEKLTGWYFGETRY
+142 DEKLTGWYIGGTRY
-156 ERVSM
+156 ETVSK
-161 ADFPPGSDTLTL
+161 ANFSDGSDTLTL
-173 TAKVEKGHWIHFNS
+173 TAKVEKGHWIHFDS
-187 AGGSYVAPQ
+187 DGGSYVAPQ
-196 FVTGNTIQP
+196 FVTGNTSQP
-205 ADPARPGFSFEG
+205 ANPARPGFSFEG
-217 WYEKSGNRFTF
+217 WYEESGKQFTF
-228 GSPLTSNITL
+228 GSQLTSNITL
-238 TAHWRSNTSTK
+238 TAHWKSNTSTK

-275 TDAQTAAASKSYPG
+275 TDAQTAAAAKSYDG
-289 FTAQTIMQQTIQG
+289 FTAQTITQQTING
-302 DASTIVNV
+302 DGSTIVNV
-310 YYERNEYAVKFY
+310 YYKRNVYDVKFFTIKY
-322 TLNGSTEYTQFQIRA
+322 EGGLLSGKYVKDKEIDSIRITA
-337 KYGANIRDLWPTH
+337 KYGANISKKWPGGLWATSPGG
-350 NNSSTWAVNLNAS
+350 STFQAS
-363 GGKYQSNIDTMPL
+363 IGTMPL
-376 GGKNFYGPVT
+376 GGDEFFKT
-386 GNGSETAYYYTE
+386 SQGSAEAYYYLESLAGDYVLHHTD
-398 ALPGETG
+398 TG
-405 TVSYKGKQYKL
+405 GPSSSIVT
-416 DHSDTALGTGY
+416 DEDRY
-427 SITEEDK
+427 S
-434 YPITGF
+434 ITGF
-440 TFLEFDAK
+440 TCNTAMSAK
-448 WNGGIFPP
+448 NG
-456 RYAYNGAKF
+456 AWYNGAKF
-465 YYTRNSYDVV
+465 YYDRNSYRIV
-475 FISGS
+475 FMNHGS
-480 VTEKTQSMKYRQP
+480 KEKELVRKYEQSIADAGY
-493 LDDVSHTPKPPIGK
+493 TPTAPANMQD
-507 EEYTFAGWYDN
+507 YTFGGWFDN
-518 ELYTGSE
+518 EKCEGSAYVFTG
-525 YVLEGKTMPAHHLT
+525 KKMPAHHLT

-546 KTYTV
+546 KTYSV
-551 TVYDVDRTK
+551 TVYDVDRTTV
-560 ILKTFD
+560 LRTFD
-566 VPMGGTIPENKM
+566 VPMGGTIPESQM
-578 PKVTLGTG
+578 PEVTLGTG

-600 FHFDTEIHR
+600 FHFDTRIHR

-616 TGNAEQFM
+616 TGNAEQFT

-637 FDSNK
+637 VDSNG

-655 GVTPPTGKVFLY
+655 GVTPPEGKVFLY
-667 WSAGDSTR
+667 WSAAGDSTR

-684 TGKMTLTAVYGQKTE
+684 TGDMTLTAVYGQTTE
-699 AVTVTYHSNFAPD
+699 AVTVTYHSNFATD
-712 EPYTTA
+712 KTDMTA
-718 DMPNNSTITLPGYT
+718 AMPNNSTITLPGYT
-732 DLDLPENPGYT
+732 GLDLPENPGYT
-743 FAGWNTQAD
+743 FAGWNTQAN
-752 GLGKT
+752 GSGTT
-757 YMPDDKVLVDTMAPG
+757 YQPDVKVLVDTMAPG
-772 NDLYA
+772 NHLYA
-777 IWAKGSYLLTI
+777 IWEKGSYPLTI
-788 HYVYASGGEAKP
+788 HYVYASGGAAKP
-800 DHTEVLGFGAP
+800 DYTEELGFGAP

-824 DKPVVTGTMPAA
+824 DKPVVTGTMPAE

-866 AVPDE
+866 DVPNE

-894 PIEFEQKRIKADDL
+894 PIEFEQKRIKADGS
-908 TVVKIFY
+908 TVVEIFY

-961 PAVPDTMPAEARTV
+961 PAVPATMPAEARTV
-975 YAQWRKNTPDTVV
+975 YAQWRKTTPDTVV

-1029 SGTVILSGGSQSASF
+1029 SGTVRLSGGSQSASF
-1044 TDFDPITFPAAGTYT
+1044 TGFDLITFPAAGTYT

-1102 AGRSYRDFPIV
+1102 AGRSYWDFPIV

-1152 VHPYATI
+1152 VHPHATI

-1171 LTEKT
+1171 LMEKT

-1211 YPDGTFRPDAP
+1211 YPDGTFQPDAP

-1227 FATIA
+1227 FAAIA

>member
-35 PEAPTHTYIFQA
+35 PEAHTHTYIFQA

-91 VTQNQTI
+91 VTQTQTI
-98 PVQAIFE
+98 TVQAIFE

-156 ERVSM
+156 ERVST
-161 ADFPPGSDTLTL
+161 ADFPAGSDTLTL
-173 TAKVEKGHWIHFNS
+173 TARVEKGHWIHFNS

-217 WYEKSGNRFTF
+217 WYEESGKQFTF

-238 TAHWRSNTSTK
+238 TAHWKSNTSTK

-275 TDAQTAAASKSYPG
+275 TGAQTAAASKSYDG
-289 FTAQTIMQQTIQG
+289 FTAQTITQQTING
-302 DASTIVNV
+302 DGSTIVNV
-310 YYERNEYAVKFY
+310 YYKRNVYAVKFFTIKY
-322 TLNGSTEYTQFQIRA
+322 EGGLLSGKYVKDKEIDSIRITA
-337 KYGANIRDLWPTH
+337 KYGANISNMWPGGIWTT
-350 NNSSTWAVNLNAS
+350 SPGGSTFQAS
-363 GGKYQSNIDTMPL
+363 IGTMPL
-376 GGKNFYGPVT
+376 GGDEFFKTSQGNAKADYYLQSLAGNYVLHHTDTGGASSSTVT
-386 GNGSETAYYYTE
+386 N
-398 ALPGETG
+398 
-405 TVSYKGKQYKL
+405 
-416 DHSDTALGTGY
+416 
-427 SITEEDK
+427 EDR

-440 TFLEFDAK
+440 TCNTAK
-448 WNGGIFPP
+448 SAKNGD
-456 RYAYNGAKF
+456 RYNGAKF
-465 YYTRNSYDVV
+465 YYDRNSYKIV
-475 FISGS
+475 FMNHGS
-480 VTEKTQSMKYRQP
+480 KEKELVRKYEQSIADAGY
-493 LDDVSHTPKPPIGK
+493 TPTAPANMQD
-507 EEYTFAGWYDN
+507 YTFGGWFDN
-518 ELYTGSE
+518 QKCEGSA
-525 YVLEGKTMPAHHLT
+525 YIFTGKTMPAHNLT

-551 TVYDVDRTK
+551 TVYDVDRTTV
-560 ILKTFD
+560 LETFTA
-566 VPMGGTIPENKM
+566 VPMGGTILESQMPE
-578 PKVTLGTG
+578 VTLGTG

-600 FHFDTEIHR
+600 FHFDTKIHR
-609 DYKLYAK
+609 DYMLYAK
-616 TGNAEQFM
+616 TGNAEQFA
-624 VTYALGGG
+624 VTYALGDG

-637 FDSNK
+637 VDSNK

-667 WSAGDSTR
+667 WSAAGDSTR

-684 TGKMTLTAVYGQKTE
+684 TGNMTLRAVYGQKTE
-699 AVTVTYHSNFAPD
+699 AVRVTYHSNFVTD
-712 EPYTTA
+712 ETYTTA
-718 DMPNNSTITLPGYT
+718 EMPNNSKITLPGYT

-752 GLGKT
+752 GSGTK
-757 YMPDDKVLVDTMAPG
+757 YMPGDKVLVDTMEPG
-772 NDLYA
+772 NHLYA

-788 HYVYASGGEAKP
+788 HYVYASGGVAEQ
-800 DHTEVLGFGAP
+800 DHTEELGFGAP

-852 EVHHYLERLEGAYP
+852 EVHHYLERLEGAYL

-886 AKSYDGFT
+886 AKSYNGFT
-894 PIEFEQKRIKADDL
+894 PMGFAQEKIKADGS

-961 PAVPDTMPAEARTV
+961 PTVPATMPPEARTV
-975 YAQWRKNTPDTVV
+975 YAQWRKTTPDTVV

-1029 SGTVILSGGSQSASF
+1029 SGTAGLSGGSQFASF
-1044 TDFDPITFPAAGTYT
+1044 TGFDLITFPAAGTYT

-1152 VHPYATI
+1152 VHPHATI

-1211 YPDGTFRPDAP
+1211 YPDGTFQPDAP

-1227 FATIA
+1227 FAAIA

>member
-1 MKKRLI
+1 M
-7 ALLLAFVMVLGLTA
+7 
-21 TVFAEGGISIASIQ
+21 
-35 PEAPTHTYIFQA
+35 
-47 GGVEIGRQIIKHNES
+47 
-62 LKDPGVPSAPAGQRF
+62 KDPGVPSAPAGQRF

-91 VTQNQTI
+91 VTQTQTI

-105 TVYTVYFKHDGRT
+105 TVYTVYFCYEGRT

-142 DEKLTGWYFGETRY
+142 DEKLTGWYIGETPY
-156 ERVSM
+156 ETVSK
-161 ADFPPGSDTLTL
+161 ANFPAGSDTLTL
-173 TAKVEKGHWIHFNS
+173 TAKVDKGHWIHFNS

-196 FVTGNTIQP
+196 FVTGNTIPP

-217 WYEKSGNRFTF
+217 WYEESGNRFTF
-228 GSPLTSNITL
+228 GNQLTSNITL
-238 TAHWRSNTSTK
+238 IAHWTSNTSTK
-249 YTVIHWQEK
+249 YTVIHWQEN
-258 ADESGWSL
+258 ADNNEYAFRESEEKSGA
-266 HETETKTGG
+266 TGAP
-275 TDAQTAAASKSYPG
+275 TSAAAKSYPG
-289 FTAQTIMQQTIQG
+289 FTAQTITQQTING
-302 DASTIVNV
+302 DGSTIVNV
-310 YYERNEYAVKFY
+310 YYKRNVYEVKFY
-322 TLNGSTEYTQFQIRA
+322 VDKGWLIYNWKEKTEYRITA
-337 KYGANIRDLWPTH
+337 KYGANISKKWPGGIWTT
-350 NNSSTWAVNLNAS
+350 SPGGSTFQA
-363 GGKYQSNIDTMPL
+363 NIDTMPL
-376 GGKNFYGPVT
+376 NGAKFYET
-386 GNGSETAYYYTE
+386 SQGSAKAYYYLE
-398 ALPGETG
+398 SLAGDY
-405 TVSYKGKQYKL
+405 VL
-416 DHSDTALGTGY
+416 DHTDTGGASSSTV
-427 SITEEDK
+427 TDEDR

-440 TFLEFDAK
+440 TCNTAK
-448 WNGGIFPP
+448 SAKNGD
-456 RYAYNGAKF
+456 RYNGAKF
-465 YYTRNSYDVV
+465 YYDRISYQIV
-475 FISGS
+475 FMNHGS
-480 VTEKTQSMKYRQP
+480 KEKELVRKYEQSIADAGY
-493 LDDVSHTPKPPIGK
+493 TPTAPANMQD
-507 EEYTFAGWYDN
+507 YTFGGWFDN
-518 ELYTGSE
+518 QKCEGSAYVFTG
-525 YVLEGKTMPAHHLT
+525 KKMPAHHLT

-546 KTYTV
+546 KTYSV

-566 VPMGGTIPENKM
+566 VPMGGTIPENQM
-578 PKVTLGTG
+578 PEVTLGTG
-586 DSFLGWMDMQDHMP
+586 DTFLGWMDMQDHMP
-600 FHFDTEIHR
+600 FHFDTRIHR

-616 TGNAEQFM
+616 TGNAEQFA

-637 FDSNK
+637 VDRNG

-650 VLPAT
+650 VLPAA

-667 WSAGDSTR
+667 WTAGDSTR

-684 TGKMTLTAVYGQKTE
+684 TGNMTLTAVYGQTTE
-699 AVTVTYHSNFAPD
+699 AVRVTYHSNFAPD
-712 EPYTTA
+712 ETYPIK
-718 DMPNNSTITLPGYT
+718 DLLNNSTITLLGYT
-732 DLDLPENPGYT
+732 DLGLSEKPGYT
-743 FAGWNTQAD
+743 FVRWNTQAN
-752 GLGKT
+752 GSGMT
-757 YMPDDKVLVDTMAPG
+757 FRPGDKVLVDTMAPG
-772 NDLYA
+772 NHLYA
-777 IWAKGSYLLTI
+777 IWVKG
-788 HYVYASGGEAKP
+788 
-800 DHTEVLGFGAP
+800 
-811 YSVISPSIPGYTA
+811 
-824 DKPVVTGTMPAA
+824 
-836 PVTVTVTYTAS
+836 

-852 EVHHYLERLEGAYP
+852 EVHHYLERLEGAYL
-866 AVPDE
+866 AVPNE

-886 AKSYDGFT
+886 AKSYNGFT
-894 PIEFEQKRIKADDL
+894 PMGFAQEMIKADGS

-925 DSLSAGVYASQT
+925 DSLSTGVYASQT
-937 YKYGAAVTAIAAP
+937 YKYGAAVTTIAAP

-961 PAVPDTMPAEARTV
+961 PTVPDTMPAEARTV
-975 YAQWRKNTPDTVV
+975 YAQWRKITPDTVV

-1029 SGTVILSGGSQSASF
+1029 SGTVRLSGGSQSASF
-1044 TDFDPITFPAAGTYT
+1044 TGFDPITFPAAGTYT

-1152 VHPYATI
+1152 VHPHATI
-1159 TRAETATIFFRL
+1159 TRAETATVFFRL

-1211 YPDGTFRPDAP
+1211 YPDGTFQPDAP

-1227 FATIA
+1227 FAAIA

>member
-1 MKKRLI
+1 
-7 ALLLAFVMVLGLTA
+7 
-21 TVFAEGGISIASIQ
+21 
-35 PEAPTHTYIFQA
+35 
-47 GGVEIGRQIIKHNES
+47 
-62 LKDPGVPSAPAGQRF
+62 
-77 VRWDPAVSFDMPVS
+77 MPVS
-91 VTQNQTI
+91 VTQTQTI
-98 PVQAIFE
+98 TVQAIFE
-105 TVYTVYFKHDGRT
+105 TVYTVYFCYKGRT

-156 ERVSM
+156 ETVST
-161 ADFPPGSDTLTL
+161 ADFLAGDTLTL
-173 TAKVEKGHWIHFNS
+173 TARVDKGHWIHFNS
-187 AGGSYVAPQ
+187 DGGSYVAPQ
-196 FVTGNTIQP
+196 FVTGNTIPP

-217 WYEKSGNRFTF
+217 WYEESGKQFTF

-238 TAHWRSNTSTK
+238 TAHWKSNTSTK

-275 TDAQTAAASKSYPG
+275 TGAQTAAASKSYPG
-289 FTAQTIMQQTIQG
+289 FTAQTITQQTING
-302 DASTIVNV
+302 DGSTIVNV
-310 YYERNEYAVKFY
+310 YYKRNVYDVKFFTIKY
-322 TLNGSTEYTQFQIRA
+322 AWFSGKYVKDKEIYCITAKYDANISKKWPGGIWTTSPGGSTFQ
-337 KYGANIRDLWPTH
+337 
-350 NNSSTWAVNLNAS
+350 AS
-363 GGKYQSNIDTMPL
+363 IGTMPL
-376 GGKNFYGPVT
+376 GGDEFFKT
-386 GNGSETAYYYTE
+386 DQGNAKADYFLQSLAGNY
-398 ALPGETG
+398 
-405 TVSYKGKQYKL
+405 VL
-416 DHSDTALGTGY
+416 DHTDTGGSGRSKVTD
-427 SITEEDK
+427 EDR
-434 YPITGF
+434 YQITGF
-440 TFLEFDAK
+440 TCNTAISAK
-448 WNGGIFPP
+448 NGD
-456 RYAYNGAKF
+456 RYNGAKF
-465 YYTRNSYDVV
+465 YYDRNSYKIV
-475 FISGS
+475 FMNHGS
-480 VTEKTQSMKYRQP
+480 KEKELVRKYEQSIADADY
-493 LDDVSHTPKPPIGK
+493 TPTAPANMQD
-507 EEYTFAGWYDN
+507 YTFGGWFDN
-518 ELYTGSE
+518 EKCEGSA
-525 YVLEGKTMPAHHLT
+525 YVFTGKTMPAHNLT

-546 KTYTV
+546 KTYSV

-560 ILKTFD
+560 ILRTFD
-566 VPMGGTIPENKM
+566 VPMGRTIPESQM
-578 PKVTLGTG
+578 PEDKVTLGTG
-586 DSFLGWMDMQDHMP
+586 DTFLGWMDMQDHMP

-616 TGNAEQFM
+616 TGNAEQFE
-624 VTYALGGG
+624 VTYALGDG
-632 SGNAP
+632 SGKAP
-637 FDSNK
+637 VDSNK

-655 GVTPPTGKVFLY
+655 GVTPPEGKVFLY
-667 WSAGDSTR
+667 WSAAGDSTR

-684 TGKMTLTAVYGQKTE
+684 TGKMTLTAVYGQTTE
-699 AVTVTYHSNFAPD
+699 AVTVTYHSNFATD
-712 EPYTTA
+712 ETYTTA

-732 DLDLPENPGYT
+732 GLGLPENPGYT
-743 FAGWNTQAD
+743 FAGWNTQAN
-752 GLGKT
+752 GSGTT
-757 YMPDDKVLVDTMAPG
+757 YQPGGKVLVDTMAPG
-772 NDLYA
+772 NHLYA
-777 IWAKGSYLLTI
+777 IWVKG
-788 HYVYASGGEAKP
+788 
-800 DHTEVLGFGAP
+800 
-811 YSVISPSIPGYTA
+811 
-824 DKPVVTGTMPAA
+824 
-836 PVTVTVTYTAS
+836 

-866 AVPDE
+866 YVPHE

-894 PIEFEQKRIKADDL
+894 PIEFEQKRIKADDS

-961 PAVPDTMPAEARTV
+961 PAVPATMPAGALTV
-975 YAQWRKNTPDTVV
+975 YAQWRKTTPDTVV

-1029 SGTVILSGGSQSASF
+1029 SGTVRLSGGSQSASF
-1044 TDFDPITFPAAGTYT
+1044 IGFDLITFPAAGTYT

-1152 VHPYATI
+1152 VHPHATI

-1211 YPDGTFRPDAP
+1211 YPDGTFQPDAP

-1227 FATIA
+1227 FAAIA

>member
-1 MKKRLI
+1 
-7 ALLLAFVMVLGLTA
+7 
-21 TVFAEGGISIASIQ
+21 
-35 PEAPTHTYIFQA
+35 
-47 GGVEIGRQIIKHNES
+47 
-62 LKDPGVPSAPAGQRF
+62 
-77 VRWDPAVSFDMPVS
+77 MPVS
-91 VTQNQTI
+91 VTQTQTI

-142 DEKLTGWYFGETRY
+142 DEKLTGWYIGETRY
-156 ERVSM
+156 ERVSK
-161 ADFPPGSDTLTL
+161 ADFLAGDTLTL
-173 TAKVEKGHWIHFNS
+173 TARVDKGHWIHFNS
-187 AGGSYVAPQ
+187 DGGSYVAPQ

-217 WYEKSGNRFTF
+217 WYEESGNQFTF
-228 GSPLTSNITL
+228 GNQLTSNITL

-275 TDAQTAAASKSYPG
+275 TGAQTAAASKSYPG
-289 FTAQTIMQQTIQG
+289 FTAQTITQQTING
-302 DASTIVNV
+302 DGSTIVNV
-310 YYERNEYAVKFY
+310 YYKRNVYAVKFFTIKY
-322 TLNGSTEYTQFQIRA
+322 EGGLLSGKYVKDKEIDSIRITA
-337 KYGANIRDLWPTH
+337 KYGANISGQWPGGIWTT
-350 NNSSTWAVNLNAS
+350 SPGGSTFQAS
-363 GGKYQSNIDTMPL
+363 IGTMPL
-376 GGKNFYGPVT
+376 GGDEFFKTDQGSAKADYYLQSLAGNYVLHHTDTGGPSSSIVT
-386 GNGSETAYYYTE
+386 
-398 ALPGETG
+398 
-405 TVSYKGKQYKL
+405 
-416 DHSDTALGTGY
+416 D
-427 SITEEDK
+427 EDR

-440 TFLEFDAK
+440 TCNTAK
-448 WNGGIFPP
+448 SAKNG
-456 RYAYNGAKF
+456 AWYNGAEF
-465 YYTRNSYDVV
+465 YYDRISYQIV
-475 FISGS
+475 FMNHGS
-480 VTEKTQSMKYRQP
+480 KEKELFRKYEQSIADAGY
-493 LDDVSHTPKPPIGK
+493 TPTAPANMQD
-507 EEYTFAGWYDN
+507 YTFGGWFDN
-518 ELYTGSE
+518 EKCEGSAYVFTG
-525 YVLEGKTMPAHHLT
+525 KKMPAHNLT

-560 ILKTFD
+560 VIETFTA
-566 VPMGGTIPENKM
+566 VPMGRTILESQMPED
-578 PKVTLGTG
+578 KVTLGTG

-600 FHFDTEIHR
+600 FHFDTKIHR

-616 TGNAEQFM
+616 TGNAEQFE
-624 VTYALGGG
+624 VTYALGDG
-632 SGNAP
+632 SGKAP
-637 FDSNK
+637 VDSNK

-655 GVTPPTGKVFLY
+655 GVTPPEGKVFLY
-667 WSAGDSTR
+667 WSAAGDSTR

-684 TGKMTLTAVYGQKTE
+684 TDNMTLAAVYGQKTE
-699 AVTVTYHSNFAPD
+699 VVTVTYHSNFATD
-712 EPYTTA
+712 KTDMTA
-718 DMPNNSTITLPGYT
+718 AMPNNSTITLPGYT
-732 DLDLPENPGYT
+732 DLGLPENPGYT
-743 FAGWNTQAD
+743 FAGWNTQAN
-752 GLGKT
+752 GSGMT
-757 YMPDDKVLVDTMAPG
+757 FRTGEKVLVDTMEPG
-772 NDLYA
+772 NHLYA
-777 IWAKGSYLLTI
+777 IWEKG
-788 HYVYASGGEAKP
+788 
-800 DHTEVLGFGAP
+800 
-811 YSVISPSIPGYTA
+811 
-824 DKPVVTGTMPAA
+824 
-836 PVTVTVTYTAS
+836 

-866 AVPDE
+866 YVPHE

-886 AKSYDGFT
+886 AKSYNGFT
-894 PIEFEQKRIKADDL
+894 PREFAQERIKADGS

-915 TRNSYLLTYK
+915 DRNSYLLTYK

-937 YKYGAAVTAIAAP
+937 YKYGAAVTAIADP

-961 PAVPDTMPAEARTV
+961 PAVPDKMPPVALTV
-975 YAQWRKNTPDTVV
+975 YAQWRKTTPDTVV

-1009 SAPWE
+1009 SAP
-1014 TFEVVVKEPAGTQRS
+1014 VVVKEPAGTQRS
-1029 SGTVILSGGSQSASF
+1029 SGTVRLSGGSQSASF
-1044 TDFDPITFPAAGTYT
+1044 TGFDLITFPAAGTYT

-1113 FSNTYGSY
+1113 FSNTYGGY

-1152 VHPYATI
+1152 VHPHATI

-1211 YPDGTFRPDAP
+1211 YPDGTFQPDAP

-1227 FATIA
+1227 FAAIA

>member
-1 MKKRLI
+1 
-7 ALLLAFVMVLGLTA
+7 
-21 TVFAEGGISIASIQ
+21 
-35 PEAPTHTYIFQA
+35 
-47 GGVEIGRQIIKHNES
+47 
-62 LKDPGVPSAPAGQRF
+62 
-77 VRWDPAVSFDMPVS
+77 MPVS
-91 VTQNQTI
+91 VIQTQTI
-98 PVQAIFE
+98 TVQAIFE
-105 TVYTVYFKHDGRT
+105 TVHTVYFKHEGRT

-156 ERVSM
+156 ETVST
-161 ADFPPGSDTLTL
+161 ADFPAGSDTLTL
-173 TAKVEKGHWIHFNS
+173 TAKVDKGHWIHFNS

-196 FVTGNTIQP
+196 FVTGNTIPP

-217 WYEKSGNRFTF
+217 WYEESEKQFTF

-238 TAHWRSNTSTK
+238 TARWESNTSTK

-266 HETETKTGG
+266 HETETKPGG
-275 TDAQTAAASKSYPG
+275 TGAQTAAAAKSYDG
-289 FTAQTIMQQTIQG
+289 FTAQTITQQTING
-302 DASTIVNV
+302 DGSTIVNV
-310 YYERNEYAVKFY
+310 YYKRNVYAVKFFTIKY
-322 TLNGSTEYTQFQIRA
+322 EGGLLSGKYVKDKEIDSIRITA
-337 KYGANIRDLWPTH
+337 KYGANISNMWPGGIWTT
-350 NNSSTWAVNLNAS
+350 SPGGSTFQAS
-363 GGKYQSNIDTMPL
+363 IGIMPL
-376 GGKNFYGPVT
+376 GGDEFFKTDQGNAKADYYLQSLAGNYVLHHTDTGGPSSSIVT
-386 GNGSETAYYYTE
+386 
-398 ALPGETG
+398 
-405 TVSYKGKQYKL
+405 
-416 DHSDTALGTGY
+416 D
-427 SITEEDK
+427 EDR
-434 YPITGF
+434 YAITGF
-440 TFLEFDAK
+440 TCNTAK
-448 WNGGIFPP
+448 SAKNG
-456 RYAYNGAKF
+456 AWYNGAKF
-465 YYTRNSYDVV
+465 YYDRNSYQIV
-475 FISGS
+475 FMNHGS
-480 VTEKTQSMKYRQP
+480 KEKELVKKYEQSIADAGY
-493 LDDVSHTPKPPIGK
+493 TPTAPANMQD
-507 EEYTFAGWYDN
+507 YTFGGWFDN
-518 ELYTGSE
+518 QKCEGSAYVFTG
-525 YVLEGKTMPAHHLT
+525 KKMPAHHLT

-546 KTYTV
+546 KTYSV
-551 TVYDVDRTK
+551 TVYDVDRTTV
-560 ILKTFD
+560 LETFTD
-566 VPMGGTIPENKM
+566 VPMGGTILESQMPED
-578 PKVTLGTG
+578 KVTLGTG
-586 DSFLGWMDMQDHMP
+586 DTFLGWMDMQDHMP
-600 FHFDTEIHR
+600 FHFDTRIHR

-616 TGNAEQFM
+616 TGNAEQFT

-632 SGNAP
+632 SGNEP
-637 FDSNK
+637 VDSNK

-655 GVTPPTGKVFLY
+655 GVTPPEGKVFLY
-667 WSAGDSTR
+667 WSAAGDSTR

-684 TGKMTLTAVYGQKTE
+684 TGYMTLTAVYGQTTE
-699 AVTVTYHSNFAPD
+699 AVRVTYHSNFAPD
-712 EPYTTA
+712 KTYTTA
-718 DMPNNSTITLPGYT
+718 DMPNNSKITLPGYT

-743 FAGWNTQAD
+743 FAGWNTQAN
-752 GLGKT
+752 GSGMT
-757 YMPDDKVLVDTMAPG
+757 FRPGVKVLVDTMAPG
-772 NDLYA
+772 NHLYA
-777 IWAKGSYLLTI
+777 IWVKG
-788 HYVYASGGEAKP
+788 
-800 DHTEVLGFGAP
+800 
-811 YSVISPSIPGYTA
+811 
-824 DKPVVTGTMPAA
+824 
-836 PVTVTVTYTAS
+836 

-852 EVHHYLERLEGAYP
+852 EVHHYLERLEGAYLD
-866 AVPDE
+866 VPNE
-871 KDNLRGETGAWTAAA
+871 KDNLRGETDAWTAAA
-886 AKSYDGFT
+886 AKSYNGFT
-894 PIEFEQKRIKADDL
+894 PIGFAQEMIKADGS

-975 YAQWRKNTPDTVV
+975 YAQWRKTTPDTVV
-988 FDPNNIN
+988 FNPNNIN

-1029 SGTVILSGGSQSASF
+1029 SGTVRLSGGSQSASF
-1044 TDFDPITFPAAGTYT
+1044 TGFDPITFPAAGTYT

-1152 VHPYATI
+1152 VHPHATI

-1211 YPDGTFRPDAP
+1211 YPDGTFQPDAP

-1227 FATIA
+1227 FAAIA

>member
-1 MKKRLI
+1 M
-7 ALLLAFVMVLGLTA
+7 
-21 TVFAEGGISIASIQ
+21 
-35 PEAPTHTYIFQA
+35 
-47 GGVEIGRQIIKHNES
+47 

-77 VRWDPAVSFDMPVS
+77 VRWDPAVSFSMPVS
-91 VTQNQTI
+91 VTQTQTI
-98 PVQAIFE
+98 TVQAIFE
-105 TVYTVYFKHDGRT
+105 TVYTVYFCYEGRT

-142 DEKLTGWYFGETRY
+142 DEKLTGWYIGETPY
-156 ERVSM
+156 ETVST
-161 ADFPPGSDTLTL
+161 ANFPAGSDTLTL
-173 TAKVEKGHWIHFNS
+173 TAKVDKGHWIHFNS
-187 AGGSYVAPQ
+187 DGGSYVAPQ
-196 FVTGNTIQP
+196 FVTGNTSQP

-217 WYEKSGNRFTF
+217 WYEESGNRFTF

-238 TAHWRSNTSTK
+238 TARWESNTSTK

-275 TDAQTAAASKSYPG
+275 TGAQTAAAAKSYDG
-289 FTAQTIMQQTIQG
+289 FTAQTITQQTING
-302 DASTIVNV
+302 DGSTIVNV
-310 YYERNEYAVKFY
+310 YYKRNVYAVKFFTIKY
-322 TLNGSTEYTQFQIRA
+322 EGGLLSGKYVKDKEIDSIRITA
-337 KYGANIRDLWPTH
+337 KYGANISKKWPGGLWATSPGG
-350 NNSSTWAVNLNAS
+350 STFQAS
-363 GGKYQSNIDTMPL
+363 IGTMPL
-376 GGKNFYGPVT
+376 GGDEFFKT
-386 GNGSETAYYYTE
+386 SQGSAEAYYYLESLAGGYVWDHTD
-398 ALPGETG
+398 TG
-405 TVSYKGKQYKL
+405 GDS
-416 DHSDTALGTGY
+416 S
-427 SITEEDK
+427 SIVTNEDR

-440 TFLEFDAK
+440 TCNTAK
-448 WNGGIFPP
+448 SAKNG
-456 RYAYNGAKF
+456 AWYNGAKF
-465 YYTRNSYDVV
+465 YYDRNSYQIV
-475 FISGS
+475 FMNHGS
-480 VTEKTQSMKYRQP
+480 KEKELVKKYEQSIADAGY
-493 LDDVSHTPKPPIGK
+493 TPTAPANMQD
-507 EEYTFAGWYDN
+507 YTFGGWFDN
-518 ELYTGSE
+518 EKCEGSA
-525 YVLEGKTMPAHHLT
+525 YVFTGKTMPAHNLT

-551 TVYDVDRTK
+551 TVYDVDRTTD
-560 ILKTFD
+560 IETFTD
-566 VPMGGTIPENKM
+566 VPMGGTILESQMPEG
-578 PKVTLGTG
+578 KVTLGAG
-586 DSFLGWMDMQDHMP
+586 DTFLGWMDMQDHMP
-600 FHFDTEIHR
+600 FHFDTRIHR

-616 TGNAEQFM
+616 TGNAEKFE
-624 VTYALGGG
+624 VTYALGDG
-632 SGNAP
+632 SGKAP
-637 FDSNK
+637 VDSNK

-667 WSAGDSTR
+667 WSAAGDSTR

-684 TGKMTLTAVYGQKTE
+684 TGYMTLTAVYGQKTE

-712 EPYTTA
+712 KPDMTA
-718 DMPNNSTITLPGYT
+718 AMPNNSTITLPGYT
-732 DLDLPENPGYT
+732 DRDLPENPGYT

-752 GLGKT
+752 GSGMT
-757 YMPDDKVLVDTMAPG
+757 FRTGEKVLVDTMAPG
-772 NDLYA
+772 NHLYA
-777 IWAKGSYLLTI
+777 IWAKG
-788 HYVYASGGEAKP
+788 
-800 DHTEVLGFGAP
+800 
-811 YSVISPSIPGYTA
+811 
-824 DKPVVTGTMPAA
+824 
-836 PVTVTVTYTAS
+836 

-866 AVPDE
+866 YVPNE

-886 AKSYDGFT
+886 AKSYNGFT
-894 PIEFEQKRIKADDL
+894 PREFAQERIKADGS

-915 TRNSYLLTYK
+915 DRNSYLLTYK

-937 YKYGAAVTAIAAP
+937 YKYGAAVTAIADP

-961 PAVPDTMPAEARTV
+961 PAVPDKMPPVALTV
-975 YAQWRKNTPDTVV
+975 YAQWRKTTPDTVV

-1029 SGTVILSGGSQSASF
+1029 SGTVRLSGGSQSASF
-1044 TDFDPITFPAAGTYT
+1044 TGFDLITFPAAGTYT

-1113 FSNTYGSY
+1113 FSNTYGGY

-1152 VHPYATI
+1152 VHPHATI

-1211 YPDGTFRPDAP
+1211 YPDGTFQPDAP

-1227 FATIA
+1227 FAAIA

>member
-1 MKKRLI
+1 
-7 ALLLAFVMVLGLTA
+7 
-21 TVFAEGGISIASIQ
+21 
-35 PEAPTHTYIFQA
+35 
-47 GGVEIGRQIIKHNES
+47 
-62 LKDPGVPSAPAGQRF
+62 
-77 VRWDPAVSFDMPVS
+77 MPVS
-91 VTQNQTI
+91 VTQTQTI
-98 PVQAIFE
+98 TVQAIFE

-142 DEKLTGWYFGETRY
+142 DEKLTGWYIGETPY
-156 ERVSM
+156 ETVSK
-161 ADFPPGSDTLTL
+161 ANFPAGSDTLTL
-173 TAKVEKGHWIHFNS
+173 TARVDKGHWIHFNS

-196 FVTGNTIQP
+196 FVTGNTIPP

-217 WYEKSGNRFTF
+217 WYEESGNRFTF
-228 GSPLTSNITL
+228 GNQLTSNITL
-238 TAHWRSNTSTK
+238 TAHWKINTSTK

-275 TDAQTAAASKSYPG
+275 TDAQTAAASKSYSG
-289 FTAQTIMQQTIQG
+289 FTAQTITQQTING
-302 DASTIVNV
+302 DGSTIVNV
-310 YYERNEYAVKFY
+310 YYKRNVYDVKFFTIKY
-322 TLNGSTEYTQFQIRA
+322 ALFSGKYVKDKEIYCITA
-337 KYGANIRDLWPTH
+337 KYGANISNMWPGGIWTT
-350 NNSSTWAVNLNAS
+350 SPGGSTFQAS
-363 GGKYQSNIDTMPL
+363 IGTMPL
-376 GGKNFYGPVT
+376 GGDEFFKT
-386 GNGSETAYYYTE
+386 SQGSAKAYYYLE
-398 ALPGETG
+398 SLAGDY
-405 TVSYKGKQYKL
+405 VL
-416 DHSDTALGTGY
+416 DHTDTGGSGRSKVTN
-427 SITEEDK
+427 EDR

-440 TFLEFDAK
+440 TCNTAK
-448 WNGGIFPP
+448 SAKNG
-456 RYAYNGAKF
+456 AWYNGAEF
-465 YYTRNSYDVV
+465 YYDRDRYRIV
-475 FISGS
+475 FMNHGS
-480 VTEKTQSMKYRQP
+480 KEKELVRKYEQSIADAGY
-493 LDDVSHTPKPPIGK
+493 TPTAPANMQD
-507 EEYTFAGWYDN
+507 YTFGGWFDN
-518 ELYTGSE
+518 QKCEGSAYVFTG
-525 YVLEGKTMPAHHLT
+525 KKMPAHHLT

-546 KTYTV
+546 KTYSV
-551 TVYDVDRTK
+551 TVYAVDQTTV
-560 ILKTFD
+560 IETFTD
-566 VPMGGTIPENKM
+566 VPMGGTILESQMPED
-578 PKVTLGTG
+578 KVTLGTG
-586 DSFLGWMDMQDHMP
+586 DTFLGWMDMQDHMP

-616 TGNAEQFM
+616 TGNAEQFE
-624 VTYALGGG
+624 VTYALGDG

-637 FDSNK
+637 VDSNK

-655 GVTPPTGKVFLY
+655 GVTPPEGKVFLY
-667 WSAGDSTR
+667 WSAAGDSTR

-684 TGKMTLTAVYGQKTE
+684 TGNMTLTAVYGQTTE
-699 AVTVTYHSNFAPD
+699 AVRVTYHSNFAPD
-712 EPYTTA
+712 KTDTTA
-718 DMPNNSTITLPGYT
+718 AMPNNSKITLPGYT

-752 GLGKT
+752 GLGTT
-757 YMPDDKVLVDTMAPG
+757 YMPGEKVLVDTKDPG
-772 NDLYA
+772 NHLYA

-788 HYVYASGGEAKP
+788 HYVYASGGVAEQ
-800 DHTEVLGFGAP
+800 DHTEELGFGAP
-811 YSVISPSIPGYTA
+811 YSVPSPSIPGYTA
-824 DKPVVTGTMPAA
+824 DKPVVTGTMPAE

-866 AVPDE
+866 YVPNE

-894 PIEFEQKRIKADDL
+894 PRKFAQERIKADGS
-908 TVVKIFY
+908 TVVEIFY
-915 TRNSYLLTYK
+915 DRNSYLLTYK

-937 YKYGAAVTAIAAP
+937 YKYGAAVTAIADP

-961 PAVPDTMPAEARTV
+961 PAVPATMPAGALTV
-975 YAQWRKNTPDTVV
+975 YAQWRKTTPDTVV

-1029 SGTVILSGGSQSASF
+1029 SGTVRLSGGSQSASF
-1044 TDFDPITFPAAGTYT
+1044 TGFDLITFPAAGTYT

-1152 VHPYATI
+1152 VHPHATI
-1159 TRAETATIFFRL
+1159 TRAETATVFFRL

-1211 YPDGTFRPDAP
+1211 YPDGTFQPDAP

-1227 FATIA
+1227 FAAIA

>member
-1 MKKRLI
+1 
-7 ALLLAFVMVLGLTA
+7 
-21 TVFAEGGISIASIQ
+21 
-35 PEAPTHTYIFQA
+35 
-47 GGVEIGRQIIKHNES
+47 
-62 LKDPGVPSAPAGQRF
+62 
-77 VRWDPAVSFDMPVS
+77 MPVS
-91 VTQNQTI
+91 VTQTQTI
-98 PVQAIFE
+98 PVQAVFE
-105 TVYTVYFKHDGRT
+105 TVYTVYFKHEGRT

-142 DEKLTGWYFGETRY
+142 DAKLTGWYIDETRY
-156 ERVSM
+156 ETVST
-161 ADFPPGSDTLTL
+161 ADFPAGSDTLTL
-173 TAKVEKGHWIHFNS
+173 TARVEKGHWIHFNS
-187 AGGSYVAPQ
+187 DGGSYVAPQ
-196 FVTGNTIQP
+196 FVTGNTSQP
-205 ADPARPGFSFEG
+205 DDPARPGFSFEG
-217 WYEKSGNRFTF
+217 WYEESGNRFTF
-228 GSPLTSNITL
+228 GSQLTSNITL
-238 TAHWRSNTSTK
+238 TARWESNTSTK

-275 TDAQTAAASKSYPG
+275 TGAQTAATSKSYPG
-289 FTAQTIMQQTIQG
+289 FTAQTITQQTING
-302 DASTIVNV
+302 DGSTIVNV
-310 YYERNEYAVKFY
+310 YYKRNVYDVKFY
-322 TLNGSTEYTQFQIRA
+322 ENKGWWIFDDWKENTDYRITA
-337 KYGANIRDLWPTH
+337 KHGANISKKWPGGIWTT
-350 NNSSTWAVNLNAS
+350 SPGGSTFQA
-363 GGKYQSNIDTMPL
+363 NIDTMPL
-376 GGKNFYGPVT
+376 NGAKFYKTSQGDAK
-386 GNGSETAYYYTE
+386 AYYYLQSLAGAYVWDHTD
-398 ALPGETG
+398 TG
-405 TVSYKGKQYKL
+405 GSSRSKVTN
-416 DHSDTALGTGY
+416 
-427 SITEEDK
+427 EDR

-440 TFLEFDAK
+440 TCNTAK
-448 WNGGIFPP
+448 SAKNGD
-456 RYAYNGAKF
+456 RYNGAKF
-465 YYTRNSYDVV
+465 YYDRDNYKIV
-475 FISGS
+475 FMNHGS
-480 VTEKTQSMKYRQP
+480 KEKELVKKYEQSIADAGY
-493 LDDVSHTPKPPIGK
+493 TPTAPANMQD
-507 EEYTFAGWYDN
+507 YTFGGWFDN
-518 ELYTGSE
+518 QKCEGSAYVFTG
-525 YVLEGKTMPAHHLT
+525 KKMPAHHLT

-546 KTYTV
+546 KTYSV

-560 ILKTFD
+560 VIETFTD
-566 VPMGGTIPENKM
+566 VPMGGTILESQMPED
-578 PKVTLGTG
+578 KVTLGTG
-586 DSFLGWMDMQDHMP
+586 DTFLGWMDMQDHMP
-600 FHFDTEIHR
+600 FHFDTKIHR

-616 TGNAEQFM
+616 TGNAEQFA
-624 VTYALGGG
+624 VTYARGGG

-637 FDSNK
+637 VDSNK

-655 GVTPPTGKVFLY
+655 GVTPPEGKVFLY
-667 WSAGDSTR
+667 WSAAGDSTR

-684 TGKMTLTAVYGQKTE
+684 TGNMTLTAVYGQKTE
-699 AVTVTYHSNFAPD
+699 AVTVTYHSNFATD
-712 EPYTTA
+712 KTDMTA
-718 DMPNNSTITLPGYT
+718 AMPNNSTITLPGYT
-732 DLDLPENPGYT
+732 GLDLPENPGYT

-757 YMPDDKVLVDTMAPG
+757 YQPGGKVLVDTMDPG
-772 NDLYA
+772 NHLYA
-777 IWAKGSYLLTI
+777 IWVKG
-788 HYVYASGGEAKP
+788 
-800 DHTEVLGFGAP
+800 
-811 YSVISPSIPGYTA
+811 
-824 DKPVVTGTMPAA
+824 
-836 PVTVTVTYTAS
+836 

-866 AVPDE
+866 YVPKE

-894 PIEFEQKRIKADDL
+894 PMGFAQERIKADGS

-961 PAVPDTMPAEARTV
+961 PTVPATMPPEARTV
-975 YAQWRKNTPDTVV
+975 YAQWRKTTPDTVV

-1029 SGTVILSGGSQSASF
+1029 SGTVRLSGGSQFASF
-1044 TDFDPITFPAAGTYT
+1044 TGFDLITFPAAGTYT

-1152 VHPYATI
+1152 VHPHATI

-1211 YPDGTFRPDAP
+1211 YPDGTFQPDAP

-1227 FATIA
+1227 FAAIA

>member
-1 MKKRLI
+1 
-7 ALLLAFVMVLGLTA
+7 
-21 TVFAEGGISIASIQ
+21 
-35 PEAPTHTYIFQA
+35 
-47 GGVEIGRQIIKHNES
+47 
-62 LKDPGVPSAPAGQRF
+62 
-77 VRWDPAVSFDMPVS
+77 MPVS
-91 VTQNQTI
+91 VTQTQTI
-98 PVQAIFE
+98 TVQAIFE

-142 DEKLTGWYFGETRY
+142 DEKLTGWYFGETPY
-156 ERVSM
+156 ETVST
-161 ADFPPGSDTLTL
+161 ANFPAGSDTLTL
-173 TAKVEKGHWIHFNS
+173 TAKVDKGHWIHFNS

-217 WYEKSGNRFTF
+217 WYEQSGNQFTF
-228 GSPLTSNITL
+228 GSQLTSNITL
-238 TAHWRSNTSTK
+238 TARWKSNTSTK

-266 HETETKTGG
+266 YETETKTGG

-289 FTAQTIMQQTIQG
+289 FTAQTITQQTING
-302 DASTIVNV
+302 DGSTIVNV
-310 YYERNEYAVKFY
+310 YYKRNVYEVKFY
-322 TLNGSTEYTQFQIRA
+322 VDKGWWIFNDWKEKTEYRITA
-337 KYGANIRDLWPTH
+337 KYGANISKKWPGGIWTT
-350 NNSSTWAVNLNAS
+350 SPGGSTFQA
-363 GGKYQSNIDTMPL
+363 NIDTMPL
-376 GGKNFYGPVT
+376 NGAKFYKTSQGDAK
-386 GNGSETAYYYTE
+386 AYYYLE
-398 ALPGETG
+398 SLAG
-405 TVSYKGKQYKL
+405 VYVL
-416 DHSDTALGTGY
+416 DHTDTGGSSRSKVTD
-427 SITEEDK
+427 EDR

-440 TFLEFDAK
+440 TCNTAK
-448 WNGGIFPP
+448 SAKNGDW
-456 RYAYNGAKF
+456 YNGAKF
-465 YYTRNSYDVV
+465 YYDRISYQIV
-475 FISGS
+475 FMNRGS
-480 VTEKTQSMKYRQP
+480 KEKELVRKYEQSIADAGY
-493 LDDVSHTPKPPIGK
+493 TPTAPANMQD
-507 EEYTFAGWYDN
+507 YTFGGWFDN
-518 ELYTGSE
+518 EKCEGSAYVFTG
-525 YVLEGKTMPAHHLT
+525 KKMPAHHLT

-551 TVYDVDRTK
+551 TVYAVDQTTV
-560 ILKTFD
+560 LETFTD
-566 VPMGGTIPENKM
+566 VPMGETIPESQM
-578 PKVTLGTG
+578 PEVTLGTG

-600 FHFDTEIHR
+600 FHFDTKIHR

-616 TGNAEQFM
+616 TGNAEKFE
-624 VTYALGGG
+624 VTYALGDG
-632 SGNAP
+632 SGKAP
-637 FDSNK
+637 VDFNK

-655 GVTPPTGKVFLY
+655 GVTPPPGKVFLY
-667 WSAGDSTR
+667 WSAAGDSTR

-684 TGKMTLTAVYGQKTE
+684 TGDMTLTAVYGQTTE

-712 EPYTTA
+712 ETYTTA
-718 DMPNNSTITLPGYT
+718 DMPNNSTITLRGYT
-732 DLDLPENPGYT
+732 DLGLPENPGYT

-752 GLGKT
+752 GLGMT
-757 YMPDDKVLVDTMAPG
+757 FRLGDTVLVDTMSPG
-772 NDLYA
+772 NHLYA
-777 IWAKGSYLLTI
+777 IWVKGS
-788 HYVYASGGEAKP
+788 
-800 DHTEVLGFGAP
+800 
-811 YSVISPSIPGYTA
+811 
-824 DKPVVTGTMPAA
+824 
-836 PVTVTVTYTAS
+836 
-847 TGTPY
+847 GTPY

-866 AVPDE
+866 AVPNE

-937 YKYGAAVTAIAAP
+937 YKYGAAVTAIADP

-961 PAVPDTMPAEARTV
+961 PTVPATMPAEARTV
-975 YAQWRKNTPDTVV
+975 YAQWRKTTPDTVV

-1029 SGTVILSGGSQSASF
+1029 SGTVGLSGGSQSASF
-1044 TDFDPITFPAAGTYT
+1044 TGFDLITFPAAGTYT

-1152 VHPYATI
+1152 VHPHATI
-1159 TRAETATIFFRL
+1159 TRAETATVFFRL

-1211 YPDGTFRPDAP
+1211 YPDGTFQPDAP

-1227 FATIA
+1227 FAAIA

>member
-1 MKKRLI
+1 
-7 ALLLAFVMVLGLTA
+7 
-21 TVFAEGGISIASIQ
+21 
-35 PEAPTHTYIFQA
+35 
-47 GGVEIGRQIIKHNES
+47 
-62 LKDPGVPSAPAGQRF
+62 
-77 VRWDPAVSFDMPVS
+77 MPVS
-91 VTQNQTI
+91 VTQTQTI

-142 DEKLTGWYFGETRY
+142 DEKLTGWYFGGTRY
-156 ERVSM
+156 ETVSK

-173 TAKVEKGHWIHFNS
+173 TAKVDKGHWIHFNS
-187 AGGSYVAPQ
+187 DGGSYVAPQ
-196 FVTGNTIQP
+196 FVTGNTIPP

-217 WYEKSGNRFTF
+217 WYEQSGKQFTF

-238 TAHWRSNTSTK
+238 TARWESNTSTK

-266 HETETKTGG
+266 HETETKTGRTG
-275 TDAQTAAASKSYPG
+275 AQTAAASKSYPG
-289 FTAQTIMQQTIQG
+289 FTAQTITQQTING
-302 DASTIVNV
+302 DGSTIVNV
-310 YYERNEYAVKFY
+310 YYKRNVYDVKFY
-322 TLNGSTEYTQFQIRA
+322 ENKGWWIFDDWKENIDYRITA
-337 KYGANIRDLWPTH
+337 KHGANISKKWPGGNWAT
-350 NNSSTWAVNLNAS
+350 SPGGSTFQA
-363 GGKYQSNIDTMPL
+363 NIDTMPL
-376 GGKNFYGPVT
+376 NGAKFYKTSQGDAK
-386 GNGSETAYYYTE
+386 AYYYLQSL
-398 ALPGETG
+398 AGG
-405 TVSYKGKQYKL
+405 YVL
-416 DHSDTALGTGY
+416 DHTDTGGSSGSKVTN
-427 SITEEDK
+427 EDR
-434 YPITGF
+434 YQITGF
-440 TFLEFDAK
+440 TCNTAMSAK
-448 WNGGIFPP
+448 NGDS
-456 RYAYNGAKF
+456 YNGAKF
-465 YYTRNSYDVV
+465 YYDRNSYRIV
-475 FISGS
+475 FMNHGS
-480 VTEKTQSMKYRQP
+480 KEKELVRKYEQSIADAGY
-493 LDDVSHTPKPPIGK
+493 TPTAPANMQD
-507 EEYTFAGWYDN
+507 YTFGGWFDN
-518 ELYTGSE
+518 EKCEGSA
-525 YVLEGKTMPAHHLT
+525 YVFTGKTMPAHNLT

-546 KTYTV
+546 KTYSV
-551 TVYDVDRTK
+551 TVYDVDRTTV
-560 ILKTFD
+560 LRTFD
-566 VPMGGTIPENKM
+566 VLMGGTIPESQM
-578 PKVTLGTG
+578 PEVTLGTG

-600 FHFDTEIHR
+600 FHFDTRIHR

-616 TGNAEQFM
+616 TGNAEKFE
-624 VTYALGGG
+624 VTYDLGGG

-637 FDSNK
+637 VDSNK

-655 GVTPPTGKVFLY
+655 GVTPPPGKVFLY
-667 WSAGDSTR
+667 WSAARDSTR

-712 EPYTTA
+712 KTYTTA
-718 DMPNNSTITLPGYT
+718 AMPNNSTITLPGYT
-732 DLDLPENPGYT
+732 DLGLPENPGYT

-752 GLGKT
+752 GLGTTFKSGS
-757 YMPDDKVLVDTMAPG
+757 KVLVDTMAPG
-772 NDLYA
+772 NHLYA
-777 IWAKGSYLLTI
+777 IWAKG
-788 HYVYASGGEAKP
+788 
-800 DHTEVLGFGAP
+800 
-811 YSVISPSIPGYTA
+811 
-824 DKPVVTGTMPAA
+824 
-836 PVTVTVTYTAS
+836 

-866 AVPDE
+866 DVPKE

-894 PIEFEQKRIKADDL
+894 PIEFEQKRIEANGS
-908 TVVKIFY
+908 TVVEIFY

-937 YKYGAAVTAIAAP
+937 YKYGAAVTAIADP
-950 TKTGYTFTGWS
+950 TKTGYTFTGWTGS
-961 PAVPDTMPAEARTV
+961 NLTEPTQTVTIEKGTTGVPATMPAGARTV
-975 YAQWRKNTPDTVV
+975 YAQWRKTTPDTVV

-1029 SGTVILSGGSQSASF
+1029 SGTVSLSGGSQSASF
-1044 TDFDPITFPAAGTYT
+1044 TDFDLITFPAAGTYT

-1152 VHPYATI
+1152 VHPHATI
-1159 TRAETATIFFRL
+1159 TRAETATVFFRL

-1211 YPDGTFRPDAP
+1211 YPDGTFQPDAP

-1227 FATIA
+1227 FAAIA

>member
-1 MKKRLI
+1 
-7 ALLLAFVMVLGLTA
+7 
-21 TVFAEGGISIASIQ
+21 
-35 PEAPTHTYIFQA
+35 
-47 GGVEIGRQIIKHNES
+47 
-62 LKDPGVPSAPAGQRF
+62 
-77 VRWDPAVSFDMPVS
+77 MPVS
-91 VTQNQTI
+91 VTQTQTI
-98 PVQAIFE
+98 TVQAIFE
-105 TVYTVYFKHDGRT
+105 TVYTVYFKHEGRT

-142 DEKLTGWYFGETRY
+142 DGKLTGWYIGEKRY
-156 ERVSM
+156 ETVSK
-161 ADFPPGSDTLTL
+161 ADFLDGSDTLTL
-173 TAKVEKGHWIHFNS
+173 TAKVDKGHWIHFNS

-196 FVTGNTIQP
+196 FVTGNTIPP

-217 WYEKSGNRFTF
+217 WYEESGKQFTF

-275 TDAQTAAASKSYPG
+275 TGAQTAAASKSYPG
-289 FTAQTIMQQTIQG
+289 FTAQTITQQTING
-302 DASTIVNV
+302 DGSTIVNV
-310 YYERNEYAVKFY
+310 YYKRNVYEVKFFTIKY
-322 TLNGSTEYTQFQIRA
+322 AWLSGKYVKDKEIYCITAKYDANISKKWPGGLWATSPGGSTFQ
-337 KYGANIRDLWPTH
+337 
-350 NNSSTWAVNLNAS
+350 AS
-363 GGKYQSNIDTMPL
+363 IGTMPL
-376 GGKNFYGPVT
+376 GGDEFFKT
-386 GNGSETAYYYTE
+386 SQGSAEAYYYLESLAGDYVWDHTD
-398 ALPGETG
+398 TG
-405 TVSYKGKQYKL
+405 GDS
-416 DHSDTALGTGY
+416 S
-427 SITEEDK
+427 SIVTNEDR

-440 TFLEFDAK
+440 TCNTAK
-448 WNGGIFPP
+448 SAKNGD
-456 RYAYNGAKF
+456 RYNGAKF
-465 YYTRNSYDVV
+465 YYDRISYQIV
-475 FISGS
+475 FMNRGS
-480 VTEKTQSMKYRQP
+480 KEKELVKKYEQSIADAGY
-493 LDDVSHTPKPPIGK
+493 TPTAPANMQD
-507 EEYTFAGWYDN
+507 YTFGGWFDN
-518 ELYTGSE
+518 EKSEGSAYVFTG
-525 YVLEGKTMPAHHLT
+525 KKMPAHHLT

-551 TVYDVDRTK
+551 TVYDVDRTTD
-560 ILKTFD
+560 IKTFD
-566 VPMGGTIPENKM
+566 VPMGGTIPESQM
-578 PKVTLGTG
+578 PEVTLGTG

-624 VTYALGGG
+624 VTYVLGGG
-632 SGNAP
+632 SGKAP
-637 FDSNK
+637 VDSNR

-655 GVTPPTGKVFLY
+655 GVTPPPGKVFLY
-667 WSAGDSTR
+667 WSAAGDSTR

-684 TGKMTLTAVYGQKTE
+684 TGNMTLTAVYGQTTE

-712 EPYTTA
+712 KTYTTA
-718 DMPNNSTITLPGYT
+718 EMPNNSTITLPGYT

-743 FAGWNTQAD
+743 FAGWNTQAN
-752 GLGKT
+752 GSGTT
-757 YMPDDKVLVDTMAPG
+757 YQPGDKVLVDTMAPG
-772 NDLYA
+772 NHLYA
-777 IWAKGSYLLTI
+777 IWVKG
-788 HYVYASGGEAKP
+788 
-800 DHTEVLGFGAP
+800 
-811 YSVISPSIPGYTA
+811 
-824 DKPVVTGTMPAA
+824 
-836 PVTVTVTYTAS
+836 

-866 AVPDE
+866 YVPNE

-886 AKSYDGFT
+886 AKSYNGFT
-894 PIEFEQKRIKADDL
+894 PMGFAQEMIKADGS

-937 YKYGAAVTAIAAP
+937 YKYGAAVTAIADP

-961 PAVPDTMPAEARTV
+961 PTVPATMPPGALTV
-975 YAQWRKNTPDTVV
+975 YAQWRKTTPDTVV

-1029 SGTVILSGGSQSASF
+1029 SGTVRLSGGSQSASF
-1044 TDFDPITFPAAGTYT
+1044 TGFDLITFPAAGTYT

-1152 VHPYATI
+1152 VHPHATI
-1159 TRAETATIFFRL
+1159 TRAETTTIFFRL

-1211 YPDGTFRPDAP
+1211 YPDGTFQPDAP

-1227 FATIA
+1227 FAAIA

>member
-47 GGVEIGRQIIKHNES
+47 GGVEIGKQIIKHNES

-77 VRWDPAVSFDMPVS
+77 VRWDPAVSFGMPVS
-91 VTQNQTI
+91 VTQTQTI
-98 PVQAIFE
+98 TVQAIFE

-124 TDTQPSVSTGDVL
+124 TDTQSFVSTGDVL

-156 ERVSM
+156 ERVSK
-161 ADFPPGSDTLTL
+161 ADFPSGSDTLTL
-173 TAKVEKGHWIHFNS
+173 TAKVDKGHWIHFNS
-187 AGGSYVAPQ
+187 DGGSYVAPQ
-196 FVTGNTIQP
+196 FVTGNTIPP
-205 ADPARPGFSFEG
+205 ADPARPGFLFKG
-217 WYEKSGNRFTF
+217 WYEESGKQFTF
-228 GSPLTSNITL
+228 GSQLTSNITL
-238 TAHWRSNTSTK
+238 TAHWESNTSTK

-275 TDAQTAAASKSYPG
+275 TGAQTAAAAKSYDG
-289 FTAQTIMQQTIQG
+289 FTAQTITQQTING
-302 DASTIVNV
+302 DGSTIVNV
-310 YYERNEYAVKFY
+310 YYKRNVYEVKFY
-322 TLNGSTEYTQFQIRA
+322 VDKGWLIYNWQEKTESRITA
-337 KYGANIRDLWPTH
+337 KYGANISKKWPGGSWAT
-350 NNSSTWAVNLNAS
+350 SPGGSTFQA
-363 GGKYQSNIDTMPL
+363 NIDTMPRN
-376 GGKNFYGPVT
+376 GAKFYET
-386 GNGSETAYYYTE
+386 SQGSAKAYYYLE
-398 ALPGETG
+398 SLAG
-405 TVSYKGKQYKL
+405 VYVL
-416 DHSDTALGTGY
+416 DHTDTGGASSSIVTDEDRY
-427 SITEEDK
+427 S
-434 YPITGF
+434 ITGF
-440 TFLEFDAK
+440 TCNTAISAK
-448 WNGGIFPP
+448 NGD
-456 RYAYNGAKF
+456 RYNGAKF
-465 YYTRNSYDVV
+465 YYDRNSYRIV
-475 FISGS
+475 FMNRGS
-480 VTEKTQSMKYRQP
+480 KEKELVRKYEQSIADAGY
-493 LDDVSHTPKPPIGK
+493 TPTAPANMQD
-507 EEYTFAGWYDN
+507 YTFGGWFDN
-518 ELYTGSE
+518 QKCEGSAYVFTG
-525 YVLEGKTMPAHHLT
+525 KKMPAHNLT

-546 KTYTV
+546 KTYSV
-551 TVYDVDRTK
+551 TVYDVDRTTV
-560 ILKTFD
+560 LRTFD
-566 VPMGGTIPENKM
+566 VPMGGTIQENQMPE
-578 PKVTLGTG
+578 VTLGTG

-616 TGNAEQFM
+616 TGNAEQFE
-624 VTYALGGG
+624 VTYALGDG
-632 SGNAP
+632 SGKAP
-637 FDSNK
+637 VDSNK

-655 GVTPPTGKVFLY
+655 GVTPPEGKVFLY
-667 WSAGDSTR
+667 WSAAGDSTR

-684 TGKMTLTAVYGQKTE
+684 TGNMTLTAVYGQTTE

-712 EPYTTA
+712 KTYTTA
-718 DMPNNSTITLPGYT
+718 EMPNNSKITLPGYT
-732 DLDLPENPGYT
+732 GLGLPENPGYT
-743 FAGWNTQAD
+743 FAGWNTQAN
-752 GLGKT
+752 GSGMT
-757 YMPDDKVLVDTMAPG
+757 FRTGEKVLVDTMAPG
-772 NDLYA
+772 NHLYA

-788 HYVYASGGEAKP
+788 HYVYASGGVAEQ
-800 DHTEVLGFGAP
+800 DHTEELGFGAP

-866 AVPDE
+866 YVPNE

-894 PIEFEQKRIKADDL
+894 PMGFAQEMIKANGS

-937 YKYGAAVTAIAAP
+937 YKYGAAVTVIADP

-961 PAVPDTMPAEARTV
+961 PAVPDKMPAEARTV
-975 YAQWRKNTPDTVV
+975 YAQWRKTTPDTVV

-1029 SGTVILSGGSQSASF
+1029 SGTVRLSGGSQSASF
-1044 TDFDPITFPAAGTYT
+1044 TGFDPITFPAAGTYT

-1152 VHPYATI
+1152 VHPHATI
-1159 TRAETATIFFRL
+1159 TRAETATVFFRL

-1211 YPDGTFRPDAP
+1211 YPDGTFQPDAP

-1227 FATIA
+1227 FAAIA

>member
-1 MKKRLI
+1 M
-7 ALLLAFVMVLGLTA
+7 
-21 TVFAEGGISIASIQ
+21 
-35 PEAPTHTYIFQA
+35 
-47 GGVEIGRQIIKHNES
+47 
-62 LKDPGVPSAPAGQRF
+62 
-77 VRWDPAVSFDMPVS
+77 
-91 VTQNQTI
+91 TQTQTI
-98 PVQAIFE
+98 TVQAIFE
-105 TVYTVYFKHDGRT
+105 TVYTVYFKHEGRT

-124 TDTQPSVSTGDVL
+124 TDTQSSVSTGDVL

-142 DEKLTGWYFGETRY
+142 DEKLTGWYIGETRY
-156 ERVSM
+156 ETVSK
-161 ADFPPGSDTLTL
+161 ADFPAGSDTLTL
-173 TAKVEKGHWIHFNS
+173 TAKVDKGHWIHFNS

-196 FVTGNTIQP
+196 FVTGNTSQP
-205 ADPARPGFSFEG
+205 VDPARPGFSFEG
-217 WYEKSGNRFTF
+217 WYESGNRFTF

-238 TAHWRSNTSTK
+238 IAHWRSNTSTK
-249 YTVIHWQEK
+249 YTVIHWQEN
-258 ADESGWSL
+258 ADNNEYALRESEEKSGA
-266 HETETKTGG
+266 TGAS
-275 TDAQTAAASKSYPG
+275 TSAAAKSYEG
-289 FTAQTIMQQTIQG
+289 FTAQTITQQTING
-302 DASTIVNV
+302 DGSTIVNV
-310 YYERNEYAVKFY
+310 YYKRNVYAVKFFTIKY
-322 TLNGSTEYTQFQIRA
+322 KGVWPFGSYVKDKEINRITA
-337 KYGANIRDLWPTH
+337 KYGANISGQWPGGIWTT
-350 NNSSTWAVNLNAS
+350 SPGGSTFQAS
-363 GGKYQSNIDTMPL
+363 IGTMPL
-376 GGKNFYGPVT
+376 GGDEFFKTDQGSAKADYYLQSLAGNYVLHHTDTGGPSSSIVT
-386 GNGSETAYYYTE
+386 
-398 ALPGETG
+398 
-405 TVSYKGKQYKL
+405 
-416 DHSDTALGTGY
+416 D
-427 SITEEDK
+427 EDR

-440 TFLEFDAK
+440 TCNTAISAK
-448 WNGGIFPP
+448 NGD
-456 RYAYNGAKF
+456 RYNGAKF
-465 YYTRNSYDVV
+465 YYDRNSYKIV
-475 FISGS
+475 FMNHGS
-480 VTEKTQSMKYRQP
+480 KEKELVRKYEQSIADADY
-493 LDDVSHTPKPPIGK
+493 TPTAPANMQD
-507 EEYTFAGWYDN
+507 YTFGGWFDN
-518 ELYTGSE
+518 QKCEGSAYVFTG
-525 YVLEGKTMPAHHLT
+525 KKMPAHNLT

-560 ILKTFD
+560 VLTTFD
-566 VPMGGTIPENKM
+566 VPMGGTIPESQM
-578 PKVTLGTG
+578 PEVTLGTG

-600 FHFDTEIHR
+600 FHFDTKIHR

-624 VTYALGGG
+624 VTYVLGGG
-632 SGNAP
+632 SGKAP
-637 FDSNK
+637 VDSNR

-650 VLPAT
+650 VLPAA
-655 GVTPPTGKVFLY
+655 GVTPPEGKVFLY
-667 WSAGDSTR
+667 WSAAGDSTR

-684 TGKMTLTAVYGQKTE
+684 TGDMTLTAVYGQKTE

-712 EPYTTA
+712 KTYTTA
-718 DMPNNSTITLPGYT
+718 EMPNNSKITLPGYT
-732 DLDLPENPGYT
+732 GLGLPENPGYT
-743 FAGWNTQAD
+743 FAEWNTQAD
-752 GLGKT
+752 GSGTTFKSGS
-757 YMPDDKVLVDTMAPG
+757 KVLVDTMDPG
-772 NDLYA
+772 NHLYA
-777 IWAKGSYLLTI
+777 IWAKG
-788 HYVYASGGEAKP
+788 
-800 DHTEVLGFGAP
+800 
-811 YSVISPSIPGYTA
+811 
-824 DKPVVTGTMPAA
+824 
-836 PVTVTVTYTAS
+836 

-866 AVPDE
+866 YVPFE

-894 PIEFEQKRIKADDL
+894 PMGFAQEMIKADGS

-937 YKYGAAVTAIAAP
+937 YKYRAAVTAIAAP

-961 PAVPDTMPAEARTV
+961 PAVPDTMPAGALTV
-975 YAQWRKNTPDTVV
+975 YAQWRKTMPDTVV

-1029 SGTVILSGGSQSASF
+1029 SGTVRLSGGSQSASF
-1044 TDFDPITFPAAGTYT
+1044 TGFDLITFPAAGTYT

-1152 VHPYATI
+1152 VHPHATI

-1211 YPDGTFRPDAP
+1211 YPDGTFQPDAP

-1227 FATIA
+1227 FAAIA

-1270 TDNTFRPDQSI
+1270 TDNTFRPDQNI

-1304 LRSMNIFN
+1304 LHSMNIFN

>member
-1 MKKRLI
+1 
-7 ALLLAFVMVLGLTA
+7 
-21 TVFAEGGISIASIQ
+21 
-35 PEAPTHTYIFQA
+35 
-47 GGVEIGRQIIKHNES
+47 
-62 LKDPGVPSAPAGQRF
+62 
-77 VRWDPAVSFDMPVS
+77 MPVS
-91 VTQNQTI
+91 VTQTQTI
-98 PVQAIFE
+98 TVQAIFE

-142 DEKLTGWYFGETRY
+142 DEKLTGWYIDETRY
-156 ERVSM
+156 ERVSK
-161 ADFPPGSDTLTL
+161 ADFPAGSDTLTL
-173 TAKVEKGHWIHFNS
+173 TAKVEKGHWIHFDS
-187 AGGSYVAPQ
+187 DGGSYVAPQ
-196 FVTGNTIQP
+196 FVTGNTSQP

-217 WYEKSGNRFTF
+217 WYEESGNRFTF

-238 TAHWRSNTSTK
+238 TARWEINTSTK

-275 TDAQTAAASKSYPG
+275 TGAQTAAAAKSYDG
-289 FTAQTIMQQTIQG
+289 FTAQTITQQTING
-302 DASTIVNV
+302 DGSTIVNV
-310 YYERNEYAVKFY
+310 YYKRNVYAVKFFTIKY
-322 TLNGSTEYTQFQIRA
+322 EGGLLSGKYVKDKEIDSIRITA
-337 KYGANIRDLWPTH
+337 KYGANISKKWPGGLWATSPGG
-350 NNSSTWAVNLNAS
+350 STFQAS
-363 GGKYQSNIDTMPL
+363 IGTMPL
-376 GGKNFYGPVT
+376 GGDEFFKT
-386 GNGSETAYYYTE
+386 SQGSAEAYYYLESLAGGYVWDHTD
-398 ALPGETG
+398 TG
-405 TVSYKGKQYKL
+405 GDS
-416 DHSDTALGTGY
+416 S
-427 SITEEDK
+427 SIVTNEDR

-440 TFLEFDAK
+440 TCNTAK
-448 WNGGIFPP
+448 SAKNG
-456 RYAYNGAKF
+456 AWYNGAKF
-465 YYTRNSYDVV
+465 YYDRNSYQIV
-475 FISGS
+475 FMNHGS
-480 VTEKTQSMKYRQP
+480 KEKELVKEYEQSIADAGY
-493 LDDVSHTPKPPIGK
+493 TPTAPANMQD
-507 EEYTFAGWYDN
+507 YTFGGWFDN
-518 ELYTGSE
+518 EKCEGSA
-525 YVLEGKTMPAHHLT
+525 YVFTGKTMPAHNLT

-551 TVYDVDRTK
+551 TVYDVDRTTD
-560 ILKTFD
+560 IETFTD
-566 VPMGGTIPENKM
+566 VPMGGTILESQMPEG
-578 PKVTLGTG
+578 KVTLGAG
-586 DSFLGWMDMQDHMP
+586 DTFLGWMDMQDHMP
-600 FHFDTEIHR
+600 FHFDTRIHR

-616 TGNAEQFM
+616 TGNAEKFE
-624 VTYALGGG
+624 VTYALGDG
-632 SGNAP
+632 SGKAP
-637 FDSNK
+637 VDSNK

-667 WSAGDSTR
+667 WSAAGDSTR

-684 TGKMTLTAVYGQKTE
+684 TGYMTLTAVYGQKTE

-712 EPYTTA
+712 KPDMTA
-718 DMPNNSTITLPGYT
+718 AMPNNSTITLPGYT

-752 GLGKT
+752 GLGTTFKSGS
-757 YMPDDKVLVDTMAPG
+757 KVLVDTMAPG
-772 NDLYA
+772 NHLYA
-777 IWAKGSYLLTI
+777 IWEKG
-788 HYVYASGGEAKP
+788 
-800 DHTEVLGFGAP
+800 
-811 YSVISPSIPGYTA
+811 
-824 DKPVVTGTMPAA
+824 
-836 PVTVTVTYTAS
+836 

-866 AVPDE
+866 YVPNE

-894 PIEFEQKRIKADDL
+894 PMGFAQEMIKADGS

-937 YKYGAAVTAIAAP
+937 YKYGAAVTAIADP

-975 YAQWRKNTPDTVV
+975 YAQWRKTTPDTVV

-1029 SGTVILSGGSQSASF
+1029 SGTVRLSGGSQSASF
-1044 TDFDPITFPAAGTYT
+1044 TGFDLITFPAAGTYT

-1152 VHPYATI
+1152 VHPHATI
-1159 TRAETATIFFRL
+1159 TRAETATVFFRL

-1211 YPDGTFRPDAP
+1211 YPDGTFQPDAP

-1227 FATIA
+1227 FAAIA

>member
-77 VRWDPAVSFDMPVS
+77 VRWDPAVSFGMPVS
-91 VTQNQTI
+91 VTQTQTI

-105 TVYTVYFKHDGRT
+105 TVYTVYFCYKDRT

-142 DEKLTGWYFGETRY
+142 DEKLTGWYIGGTRY
-156 ERVSM
+156 ERVST
-161 ADFPPGSDTLTL
+161 AEFPPGSDTLTL

-187 AGGSYVAPQ
+187 DGGSYVAPQ

-217 WYEKSGNRFTF
+217 WYEQSGNQFTF
-228 GSPLTSNITL
+228 GSQLTSNITL
-238 TAHWRSNTSTK
+238 TARWESNTSTK

-275 TDAQTAAASKSYPG
+275 TGAQTAAASKSYPG
-289 FTAQTIMQQTIQG
+289 FTAQTITQQTING
-302 DASTIVNV
+302 DGSTIVNV
-310 YYERNEYAVKFY
+310 YYKRNVYDVKFFTIKY
-322 TLNGSTEYTQFQIRA
+322 AWLSGKYVKDKEIYCITAKYDANISKKWPGGIWTTSPGGSTFQ
-337 KYGANIRDLWPTH
+337 
-350 NNSSTWAVNLNAS
+350 AS
-363 GGKYQSNIDTMPL
+363 IGTMPL
-376 GGKNFYGPVT
+376 GGKEFFKTDQGDAKADYFLQSLA
-386 GNGSETAYYYTE
+386 GNY
-398 ALPGETG
+398 
-405 TVSYKGKQYKL
+405 VL
-416 DHSDTALGTGY
+416 DHTDTGGSGRSKVTN
-427 SITEEDK
+427 EDR

-440 TFLEFDAK
+440 TCNTAK
-448 WNGGIFPP
+448 SAKNGD
-456 RYAYNGAKF
+456 RYNGAKF
-465 YYTRNSYDVV
+465 YYDRNSYKIV
-475 FISGS
+475 FMNHGS
-480 VTEKTQSMKYRQP
+480 KEKELVRKYEQSIADADY
-493 LDDVSHTPKPPIGK
+493 TPTAPANMQD
-507 EEYTFAGWYDN
+507 YTFGGWFDN
-518 ELYTGSE
+518 QKCEGSA
-525 YVLEGKTMPAHHLT
+525 YVFTGKTMPAHHLT

-546 KTYTV
+546 KTYSV

-560 ILKTFD
+560 VLKTFTD
-566 VPMGGTIPENKM
+566 VPMGETIPETQM
-578 PKVTLGTG
+578 PKGEVTLGTG
-586 DSFLGWMDMQDHMP
+586 DTFLGWMDMQDHMP
-600 FHFDTEIHR
+600 FHFDTKIHR

-616 TGNAEQFM
+616 TGNIEQFK
-624 VTYALGGG
+624 VTYAIDDG

-637 FDSNK
+637 VDSNR

-650 VLPAT
+650 VLSAA

-667 WSAGDSTR
+667 WSADSTR

-684 TGKMTLTAVYGQKTE
+684 TGDMTLTAVYGQKTE
-699 AVTVTYHSNFAPD
+699 TVEVTYHSNFAPD
-712 EPYTTA
+712 KTYTTA
-718 DMPNNSTITLPGYT
+718 EMPNNSTITLPGYT
-732 DLDLPENPGYT
+732 DLGLPENQGYT

-752 GLGKT
+752 GSGTT
-757 YMPDDKVLVDTMAPG
+757 YQPDVKVLVDTMAPG
-772 NDLYA
+772 NHLYA
-777 IWAKGSYLLTI
+777 IWAKG
-788 HYVYASGGEAKP
+788 
-800 DHTEVLGFGAP
+800 
-811 YSVISPSIPGYTA
+811 
-824 DKPVVTGTMPAA
+824 
-836 PVTVTVTYTAS
+836 

-852 EVHHYLERLEGAYP
+852 EVHHYLERLDGGYP
-866 AVPDE
+866 SEPNDT
-871 KDNLRGETGAWTAAA
+871 DNLRGETGAWTAAA

-894 PIEFEQKRIKADDL
+894 PMEFEQQRINANGK
-908 TVVKIFY
+908 TVVEIRY

-937 YKYGAAVTAIAAP
+937 YKYGAAVTAIADP

-961 PAVPDTMPAEARTV
+961 PTVPATMPAEALTV
-975 YAQWRKNTPDTVV
+975 YAQWRKTTPDTVV

-1029 SGTVILSGGSQSASF
+1029 SGTVRLSGGSQSASF

-1113 FSNTYGSY
+1113 FSNTYGGY

-1152 VHPYATI
+1152 VHPHATI
-1159 TRAETATIFFRL
+1159 TRAETATVFFRL

-1211 YPDGTFRPDAP
+1211 YPDGTFQPDAP

-1227 FATIA
+1227 FAAIA

>member
-1 MKKRLI
+1 M
-7 ALLLAFVMVLGLTA
+7 
-21 TVFAEGGISIASIQ
+21 
-35 PEAPTHTYIFQA
+35 
-47 GGVEIGRQIIKHNES
+47 

-77 VRWDPAVSFDMPVS
+77 VRWDPAVSFGMPVS
-91 VTQNQTI
+91 VTQTQTI
-98 PVQAIFE
+98 TVQAIFE
-105 TVYTVYFKHDGRT
+105 TVYTVYFCYKDRT

-137 VPVGA
+137 IPVGA
-142 DEKLTGWYFGETRY
+142 DEKLTGWYIGGTRY
-156 ERVSM
+156 ETVST
-161 ADFPPGSDTLTL
+161 ADFPAGSDTLTL
-173 TAKVEKGHWIHFNS
+173 TAKVDKGHWIHFNS

-196 FVTGNTIQP
+196 FVTGNTIPP
-205 ADPARPGFSFEG
+205 ANPARPGFSFEG
-217 WYEKSGNRFTF
+217 WYEESGKQFTF
-228 GSPLTSNITL
+228 GSQLTSNITL
-238 TAHWRSNTSTK
+238 IAHWKSNTSTK

-275 TDAQTAAASKSYPG
+275 TDAQTAAAAKSYDG
-289 FTAQTIMQQTIQG
+289 FTAQTITQQTING
-302 DASTIVNV
+302 DGSTIVNV
-310 YYERNEYAVKFY
+310 YYKRNVYDVKFFTIKY
-322 TLNGSTEYTQFQIRA
+322 AWLSGKYVKDKEIYCITA
-337 KYGANIRDLWPTH
+337 KYGANISEKWPGGIWTT
-350 NNSSTWAVNLNAS
+350 SPGGSTFQAS
-363 GGKYQSNIDTMPL
+363 IGTMPL
-376 GGKNFYGPVT
+376 GGDEFFKT
-386 GNGSETAYYYTE
+386 DQGNAKAYYYLESLAGDYVLHHTD
-398 ALPGETG
+398 TG
-405 TVSYKGKQYKL
+405 GASSSTVT
-416 DHSDTALGTGY
+416 D
-427 SITEEDK
+427 EDR

-440 TFLEFDAK
+440 TCNTAK
-448 WNGGIFPP
+448 SAKNG
-456 RYAYNGAKF
+456 AWYNGAKF
-465 YYTRNSYDVV
+465 YYDRNSYQIV
-475 FISGS
+475 FMNHGS
-480 VTEKTQSMKYRQP
+480 KEKELVKKYEQSIADAGY
-493 LDDVSHTPKPPIGK
+493 TPTAPANMQD
-507 EEYTFAGWYDN
+507 YTFGGWFDN
-518 ELYTGSE
+518 QKCEGSAYVFTG
-525 YVLEGKTMPAHHLT
+525 KKMPAHHLT

-546 KTYTV
+546 KTYSV

-560 ILKTFD
+560 VIETFTD
-566 VPMGGTIPENKM
+566 VPMGGTILESQMPED
-578 PKVTLGTG
+578 KVTLGTG
-586 DSFLGWMDMQDHMP
+586 DTFLGWMDMQDHMP

-616 TGNAEQFM
+616 TGNAEQFA
-624 VTYALGGG
+624 VTYARGGG

-637 FDSNK
+637 VDSNK

-655 GVTPPTGKVFLY
+655 GVTPPEGKVFLY
-667 WSAGDSTR
+667 WSAAGDSTR

-684 TGKMTLTAVYGQKTE
+684 TGNMTLTAVYGQKTE
-699 AVTVTYHSNFAPD
+699 AVTVTYHSNFATD
-712 EPYTTA
+712 KTDMTA
-718 DMPNNSTITLPGYT
+718 AMPNNSTITLPGYT
-732 DLDLPENPGYT
+732 GLDLPENPGYT

-757 YMPDDKVLVDTMAPG
+757 YQPGGKVLVDTMDPG
-772 NDLYA
+772 NHLYA
-777 IWAKGSYLLTI
+777 IWVKG
-788 HYVYASGGEAKP
+788 
-800 DHTEVLGFGAP
+800 
-811 YSVISPSIPGYTA
+811 
-824 DKPVVTGTMPAA
+824 
-836 PVTVTVTYTAS
+836 

-866 AVPDE
+866 YVPNE

-894 PIEFEQKRIKADDL
+894 PIEFEQKRIKANGS
-908 TVVKIFY
+908 TVVEIFY

-961 PAVPDTMPAEARTV
+961 PAVPDTMPAWALTV
-975 YAQWRKNTPDTVV
+975 YAQWRKTTPDTVV

-1029 SGTVILSGGSQSASF
+1029 SGTVRLSGGSQSASF
-1044 TDFDPITFPAAGTYT
+1044 TDFDLITFPAAGTYT

-1152 VHPYATI
+1152 VHPHATI

-1211 YPDGTFRPDAP
+1211 YPDGTFQPDAP

-1227 FATIA
+1227 FAAIA

>member
-1 MKKRLI
+1 M
-7 ALLLAFVMVLGLTA
+7 
-21 TVFAEGGISIASIQ
+21 
-35 PEAPTHTYIFQA
+35 
-47 GGVEIGRQIIKHNES
+47 
-62 LKDPGVPSAPAGQRF
+62 KDPGVPSAPAGQRF
-77 VRWDPAVSFDMPVS
+77 VRWDPAVSFGMPVS
-91 VTQNQTI
+91 VTQTQTI
-98 PVQAIFE
+98 TVQAIFE
-105 TVYTVYFKHDGRT
+105 TVYTVYFKHEGRT

-142 DEKLTGWYFGETRY
+142 DEKLTGWYFGGTRY
-156 ERVSM
+156 ETVST
-161 ADFPPGSDTLTL
+161 ADFPAGSDTLTL
-173 TAKVEKGHWIHFNS
+173 TARVEKGHWIHFDS

-196 FVTGNTIQP
+196 FVTGNTSQP
-205 ADPARPGFSFEG
+205 DDPARPGFSFEG
-217 WYEKSGNRFTF
+217 WYEESGNRFTF
-228 GSPLTSNITL
+228 GRPLTSNITL

-275 TDAQTAAASKSYPG
+275 TGAQTAAAAKSYDG
-289 FTAQTIMQQTIQG
+289 FTAQTITQQTING
-302 DASTIVNV
+302 DGSTIVNV
-310 YYERNEYAVKFY
+310 YYKRNVYEVKFY
-322 TLNGSTEYTQFQIRA
+322 VDKGWLIYNWQEKTESRITA
-337 KYGANIRDLWPTH
+337 KYGANISKKWPGGIWAT
-350 NNSSTWAVNLNAS
+350 SPGGSTFQA
-363 GGKYQSNIDTMPL
+363 NIDTMPRN
-376 GGKNFYGPVT
+376 GAKFYET
-386 GNGSETAYYYTE
+386 SQGSAKAYYYLE
-398 ALPGETG
+398 SLAG
-405 TVSYKGKQYKL
+405 VYVL
-416 DHSDTALGTGY
+416 DHTDTGGASSSTVTNEDRY
-427 SITEEDK
+427 S
-434 YPITGF
+434 ITGF
-440 TFLEFDAK
+440 TCNTAISAK
-448 WNGGIFPP
+448 NGD
-456 RYAYNGAKF
+456 RYNGAKF
-465 YYTRNSYDVV
+465 YYDRISYQIV
-475 FISGS
+475 FMNHGS
-480 VTEKTQSMKYRQP
+480 KEKELVRKYEQSIADAGY
-493 LDDVSHTPKPPIGK
+493 TPTAPANMQD
-507 EEYTFAGWYDN
+507 YTFGGWFDN
-518 ELYTGSE
+518 QKCEGSA
-525 YVLEGKTMPAHHLT
+525 YVFTGKTMPAHNLT

-546 KTYTV
+546 KTYSV

-566 VPMGGTIPENKM
+566 VPMGETILESQMPE
-578 PKVTLGTG
+578 VTLGTG
-586 DSFLGWMDMQDHMP
+586 DTFLGWMDMQDHMP
-600 FHFDTEIHR
+600 FHFDTRIHR

-616 TGNAEQFM
+616 TGNAEQFT
-624 VTYALGGG
+624 VTYDLGDG

-637 FDSNK
+637 VDSNK

-655 GVTPPTGKVFLY
+655 GVTPPEGKVFLY
-667 WSAGDSTR
+667 WSAAGDSTR

-684 TGKMTLTAVYGQKTE
+684 TGNMTLRAVYGQKTE

-712 EPYTTA
+712 KTYTTA

-732 DLDLPENPGYT
+732 DLGLPENPGYT
-743 FAGWNTQAD
+743 FAGWNTQANES
-752 GLGKT
+752 GTK
-757 YMPDDKVLVDTMAPG
+757 YMPGDKVLVDTMAPG
-772 NDLYA
+772 NHLYA
-777 IWAKGSYLLTI
+777 IWAKG
-788 HYVYASGGEAKP
+788 
-800 DHTEVLGFGAP
+800 
-811 YSVISPSIPGYTA
+811 
-824 DKPVVTGTMPAA
+824 
-836 PVTVTVTYTAS
+836 

-866 AVPDE
+866 YVPNE

-894 PIEFEQKRIKADDL
+894 PMEFAQEMIKADGS

-937 YKYGAAVTAIAAP
+937 YKYRAAVTAIADP

-961 PAVPDTMPAEARTV
+961 PAVPDTMPAGALTV
-975 YAQWRKNTPDTVV
+975 YAQWRKTTPDTVV

-1029 SGTVILSGGSQSASF
+1029 SGTVRLSGGSQSASF
-1044 TDFDPITFPAAGTYT
+1044 TGFDPITFPAAGTYT

-1113 FSNTYGSY
+1113 FSNTYGGY

-1152 VHPYATI
+1152 VHPHATI

-1211 YPDGTFRPDAP
+1211 YPDGTFQPDAP

-1227 FATIA
+1227 FAAIA

>member
-35 PEAPTHTYIFQA
+35 PEAHTHTYIFQA
-47 GGVEIGRQIIKHNES
+47 GGVEIGRQIIKHNEL

-77 VRWDPAVSFDMPVS
+77 VRWYPAVSFGMPVS
-91 VTQNQTI
+91 VTQTQTI
-98 PVQAIFE
+98 TVQAIFE

-142 DEKLTGWYFGETRY
+142 DEKLTGWYIGEKRY
-156 ERVSM
+156 ERVST
-161 ADFPPGSDTLTL
+161 ADFPAGSDTLTL
-173 TAKVEKGHWIHFNS
+173 TARVEKGHWIHFNS
-187 AGGSYVAPQ
+187 DGGSYVAPQ
-196 FVTGNTIQP
+196 FVTGNTSQP

-217 WYEKSGNRFTF
+217 WYEQSGKQFTF
-228 GSPLTSNITL
+228 GSQLTSNITL
-238 TAHWRSNTSTK
+238 TAHWKSNTSTK

-275 TDAQTAAASKSYPG
+275 TGAQTAAASKSYPG
-289 FTAQTIMQQTIQG
+289 FTAQTITQQTING
-302 DASTIVNV
+302 DGSTIVNV
-310 YYERNEYAVKFY
+310 YYKRNVYAVKFFTIKY
-322 TLNGSTEYTQFQIRA
+322 EGGLLSGKYVKDKEIDSIRITA
-337 KYGANIRDLWPTH
+337 KYGANISKKWPGGLWATSPGG
-350 NNSSTWAVNLNAS
+350 STFQAS
-363 GGKYQSNIDTMPL
+363 IGTMPL
-376 GGKNFYGPVT
+376 GGDEFFKT
-386 GNGSETAYYYTE
+386 SQGSAEAYYYLESLAGGYVWDHTD
-398 ALPGETG
+398 TG
-405 TVSYKGKQYKL
+405 GDS
-416 DHSDTALGTGY
+416 S
-427 SITEEDK
+427 SIVTNEDR

-440 TFLEFDAK
+440 TCNTAK
-448 WNGGIFPP
+448 SAKNG
-456 RYAYNGAKF
+456 AWYNGAKF
-465 YYTRNSYDVV
+465 YYDRNSYQIV
-475 FISGS
+475 FMNHGS
-480 VTEKTQSMKYRQP
+480 KEKELVKKYEQSIADAGY
-493 LDDVSHTPKPPIGK
+493 TPTAPANMQD
-507 EEYTFAGWYDN
+507 YTFGGWFDN
-518 ELYTGSE
+518 EKCEGSAYVFTG
-525 YVLEGKTMPAHHLT
+525 KKMPAHHLT

-546 KTYTV
+546 KTYSV

-566 VPMGGTIPENKM
+566 VPMGETILESQMPE
-578 PKVTLGTG
+578 VTLGTG

-600 FHFDTEIHR
+600 FHFDTRIHR

-616 TGNAEQFM
+616 TGNAEKFE
-624 VTYALGGG
+624 VTYALGDG
-632 SGNAP
+632 SGKAP
-637 FDSNK
+637 VDSNK

-655 GVTPPTGKVFLY
+655 GVTPPEGKVFLY
-667 WSAGDSTR
+667 WSAAGDSTR
-675 CYPGGKLTV
+675 YYPGGKLTV
-684 TGKMTLTAVYGQKTE
+684 TGYMTLTAVYGQKTE
-699 AVTVTYHSNFAPD
+699 AVRVTYHSNFAPD
-712 EPYTTA
+712 KTDMTA
-718 DMPNNSTITLPGYT
+718 AMPNNSTIKLPGYT
-732 DLDLPENPGYT
+732 DLGLPENPGYT
-743 FAGWNTQAD
+743 FAGWNTQAN
-752 GLGKT
+752 GSGTT
-757 YMPDDKVLVDTMAPG
+757 YMPGEKVLVDTMAPG
-772 NDLYA
+772 NHLYA
-777 IWAKGSYLLTI
+777 IWEKG
-788 HYVYASGGEAKP
+788 
-800 DHTEVLGFGAP
+800 
-811 YSVISPSIPGYTA
+811 
-824 DKPVVTGTMPAA
+824 
-836 PVTVTVTYTAS
+836 

-852 EVHHYLERLEGAYP
+852 EVHHYLERLEGAYL

-894 PIEFEQKRIKADDL
+894 PMGFAQEMIKANGS
-908 TVVKIFY
+908 TVVEIFY

-937 YKYGAAVTAIAAP
+937 YKYGAAVTAIADP

-961 PAVPDTMPAEARTV
+961 PAVPDKMPPVALTV
-975 YAQWRKNTPDTVV
+975 YAQWRKTTPDTVV

-1029 SGTVILSGGSQSASF
+1029 SGTVRLSGGSQSASF
-1044 TDFDPITFPAAGTYT
+1044 TGFDPITFPAAGTYT

-1152 VHPYATI
+1152 VHPHATI

-1211 YPDGTFRPDAP
+1211 YPDGTFQPDAP

-1227 FATIA
+1227 FAAIA

-1281 TRAEAMALIN
+1281 TRDEAMALIN

>member
-1 MKKRLI
+1 
-7 ALLLAFVMVLGLTA
+7 
-21 TVFAEGGISIASIQ
+21 
-35 PEAPTHTYIFQA
+35 
-47 GGVEIGRQIIKHNES
+47 
-62 LKDPGVPSAPAGQRF
+62 
-77 VRWDPAVSFDMPVS
+77 MPVS
-91 VTQNQTI
+91 VTQTQTI
-98 PVQAIFE
+98 TVQAIFE
-105 TVYTVYFKHDGRT
+105 TVYTVYFKHEGRT

-124 TDTQPSVSTGDVL
+124 TDTQSFVSTGDVL

-142 DEKLTGWYFGETRY
+142 DAKLTGWYIGGTRY
-156 ERVSM
+156 ETVSK
-161 ADFPPGSDTLTL
+161 ADFPAGDTLTL
-173 TAKVEKGHWIHFNS
+173 TARVDKGHWIQFDS
-187 AGGSYVAPQ
+187 DGGSYVAPQ

-217 WYEKSGNRFTF
+217 WYEESGNRFTF
-228 GSPLTSNITL
+228 GSQLTSNITL
-238 TAHWRSNTSTK
+238 TAHWKRNTSTK

-275 TDAQTAAASKSYPG
+275 TGAQTAAASKSYPG
-289 FTAQTIMQQTIQG
+289 FTAQTITQQTING
-302 DASTIVNV
+302 DGSTIVNV
-310 YYERNEYAVKFY
+310 YYKRNVYAVKFFTIKY
-322 TLNGSTEYTQFQIRA
+322 EGGLLSGKYVKDKEIDSIRITA
-337 KYGANIRDLWPTH
+337 KYGANISKKWPGGLWATSPGG
-350 NNSSTWAVNLNAS
+350 STFQAS
-363 GGKYQSNIDTMPL
+363 IGTMPL
-376 GGKNFYGPVT
+376 GGDEFFKT
-386 GNGSETAYYYTE
+386 SQGSAEAYYYLESLAGDYVLHHTD
-398 ALPGETG
+398 TG
-405 TVSYKGKQYKL
+405 GDS
-416 DHSDTALGTGY
+416 S
-427 SITEEDK
+427 SIVTNEDR

-440 TFLEFDAK
+440 TCNTAK
-448 WNGGIFPP
+448 SAKNG
-456 RYAYNGAKF
+456 AWYNGAKF
-465 YYTRNSYDVV
+465 YYDRNSYQIV
-475 FISGS
+475 FMNHGS
-480 VTEKTQSMKYRQP
+480 KEKELVRKYEQSIADAGY
-493 LDDVSHTPKPPIGK
+493 TPTAPANMQD
-507 EEYTFAGWYDN
+507 YTFGGWFDN
-518 ELYTGSE
+518 EKCEGSAYVFTG
-525 YVLEGKTMPAHHLT
+525 KKMPAHHLT

-546 KTYTV
+546 KTYSV
-551 TVYDVDRTK
+551 TVYDVDRTTV
-560 ILKTFD
+560 LRTFD
-566 VPMGGTIPENKM
+566 VPMGGTIPESQM
-578 PKVTLGTG
+578 PEVTLGTG

-600 FHFDTEIHR
+600 FHFDTRIHR

-616 TGNAEQFM
+616 TGNAEQLM
-624 VTYALGGG
+624 VTYALGDG

-637 FDSNK
+637 VDSNK

-655 GVTPPTGKVFLY
+655 GVTPPEGKVFLY
-667 WSAGDSTR
+667 WSAAGDSTR

-684 TGKMTLTAVYGQKTE
+684 TGDMTLTAVYGQTTE
-699 AVTVTYHSNFAPD
+699 AVTVTYHSNFASD
-712 EPYTTA
+712 ETYTTA
-718 DMPNNSTITLPGYT
+718 EMPNNSTITLPRYT
-732 DLDLPENPGYT
+732 GLDLPENPGYT
-743 FAGWNTQAD
+743 FAGWNTQAN
-752 GLGKT
+752 GSGTT
-757 YMPDDKVLVDTMAPG
+757 YQPDVKVLVDTMAPG
-772 NDLYA
+772 NHLYA
-777 IWAKGSYLLTI
+777 IWEKGSYLLTI
-788 HYVYASGGEAKP
+788 HYVYASGGAAKP
-800 DHTEVLGFGAP
+800 DYTEVLDFGAP
-811 YSVISPSIPGYTA
+811 YSVTSPSIPGYTA
-824 DKPVVTGTMPAA
+824 DNPVVTGTMPAA

-852 EVHHYLERLEGAYP
+852 EVHHYLERLEGEYL

-894 PIEFEQKRIKADDL
+894 PIEFEQKRIKADGS

-925 DSLSAGVYASQT
+925 DSLSTGVYASQT
-937 YKYGAAVTAIAAP
+937 YKYGAAVTAIADP

-961 PAVPDTMPAEARTV
+961 PTVPATMPAEARTV
-975 YAQWRKNTPDTVV
+975 YAQWRKTTPDTVV

-1029 SGTVILSGGSQSASF
+1029 SGTVRLSGGSQSASF
-1044 TDFDPITFPAAGTYT
+1044 TGFDPITFPAAGTYT

-1152 VHPYATI
+1152 VHPHATI

-1211 YPDGTFRPDAP
+1211 YPDGTFQPDAP

-1227 FATIA
+1227 FAAIA

>member
-35 PEAPTHTYIFQA
+35 PEAPTNTYIFQA
-47 GGVEIGRQIIKHNES
+47 GGVEIGKQIIKHNES

-91 VTQNQTI
+91 VTQTQTI
-98 PVQAIFE
+98 TVQAIFE
-105 TVYTVYFKHDGRT
+105 TVYTVYFKHEGRT

-124 TDTQPSVSTGDVL
+124 TDTQSSVSTGDVL

-142 DEKLTGWYFGETRY
+142 DAKLTGWYFGGTRY
-156 ERVSM
+156 ETVSK
-161 ADFPPGSDTLTL
+161 ADFPAGSDTLTL
-173 TAKVEKGHWIHFNS
+173 TAKVDKGHWIHFNS
-187 AGGSYVAPQ
+187 DGGSYVAPQ
-196 FVTGNTIQP
+196 FVTGNTIPP

-217 WYEKSGNRFTF
+217 WYEESGNRFTF
-228 GSPLTSNITL
+228 GSQLTSNITL
-238 TAHWRSNTSTK
+238 TARWESNTSTK

-275 TDAQTAAASKSYPG
+275 TGAQTAAAAKSYPG
-289 FTAQTIMQQTIQG
+289 FTAQTITQQTING
-302 DASTIVNV
+302 DGSTIVNV
-310 YYERNEYAVKFY
+310 YYKRNVYDVKFFTIKY
-322 TLNGSTEYTQFQIRA
+322 AWLSGKYVKDKEIYCITA
-337 KYGANIRDLWPTH
+337 KYGANISEKWPGGIWTT
-350 NNSSTWAVNLNAS
+350 SPGGSTFQAS
-363 GGKYQSNIDTMPL
+363 IGTMPL
-376 GGKNFYGPVT
+376 GGDEFFKT
-386 GNGSETAYYYTE
+386 DQGNAKAYYYLESLAGDYVLHHTD
-398 ALPGETG
+398 TG
-405 TVSYKGKQYKL
+405 GASSSTVT
-416 DHSDTALGTGY
+416 D
-427 SITEEDK
+427 EDR

-440 TFLEFDAK
+440 TCNTAMSAK
-448 WNGGIFPP
+448 NG
-456 RYAYNGAKF
+456 AWYNGAKF
-465 YYTRNSYDVV
+465 YYDRNSYRIV
-475 FISGS
+475 FMNHGS
-480 VTEKTQSMKYRQP
+480 KEKELVRKYEQSIADAGY
-493 LDDVSHTPKPPIGK
+493 TPTAPANMQD
-507 EEYTFAGWYDN
+507 YTFGGWFDN
-518 ELYTGSE
+518 EKCEGSAYVFTG
-525 YVLEGKTMPAHHLT
+525 KKMPAHHLT

-546 KTYTV
+546 KTYSV
-551 TVYDVDRTK
+551 TVYDVDRTTV
-560 ILKTFD
+560 LRTFD
-566 VPMGGTIPENKM
+566 VPMGGTIPESQM
-578 PKVTLGTG
+578 PEVTLGTG

-600 FHFDTEIHR
+600 FHFDTRIHR

-616 TGNAEQFM
+616 TGNAEQLM
-624 VTYALGGG
+624 VTYALGDG

-637 FDSNK
+637 VDSNK

-655 GVTPPTGKVFLY
+655 GVTPPEGKVFLY
-667 WSAGDSTR
+667 WSAAGDSTR

-684 TGKMTLTAVYGQKTE
+684 TGNMTLRAVYGQKTE

-712 EPYTTA
+712 ETDTTA
-718 DMPNNSTITLPGYT
+718 DMPNNSKITLPGYT

-752 GLGKT
+752 GSGTK
-757 YMPDDKVLVDTMAPG
+757 YMPGEKVLVDTMAPG
-772 NDLYA
+772 NHLYA
-777 IWAKGSYLLTI
+777 IWEKG
-788 HYVYASGGEAKP
+788 
-800 DHTEVLGFGAP
+800 
-811 YSVISPSIPGYTA
+811 
-824 DKPVVTGTMPAA
+824 
-836 PVTVTVTYTAS
+836 

-866 AVPDE
+866 AVPYE

-894 PIEFEQKRIKADDL
+894 PIEFEQKRIKADDS

-925 DSLSAGVYASQT
+925 DSLSTGVYASQT

-961 PAVPDTMPAEARTV
+961 PTVPATMPAEARTV
-975 YAQWRKNTPDTVV
+975 YAQWRKTTPDTVV

-1029 SGTVILSGGSQSASF
+1029 SGTVGLSGGSQSASF
-1044 TDFDPITFPAAGTYT
+1044 TGFDLITFPAAGTYT

-1152 VHPYATI
+1152 VHPHATI

-1211 YPDGTFRPDAP
+1211 YPDGTFQPDAP

-1227 FATIA
+1227 FAAIA

>member
-1 MKKRLI
+1 
-7 ALLLAFVMVLGLTA
+7 
-21 TVFAEGGISIASIQ
+21 
-35 PEAPTHTYIFQA
+35 
-47 GGVEIGRQIIKHNES
+47 
-62 LKDPGVPSAPAGQRF
+62 
-77 VRWDPAVSFDMPVS
+77 MPVS
-91 VTQNQTI
+91 VTQTQTI
-98 PVQAIFE
+98 TVQAIFE
-105 TVYTVYFKHDGRT
+105 TVYTVYFCYKDRT

-142 DEKLTGWYFGETRY
+142 DEKLTGWYIGETRY
-156 ERVSM
+156 ETVSK
-161 ADFPPGSDTLTL
+161 ADFPAGSDTLTL
-173 TAKVEKGHWIHFNS
+173 TARVDKGYWIHFNS
-187 AGGSYVAPQ
+187 DGGSYVAPQ

-217 WYEKSGNRFTF
+217 WYEESGNRFTF

-238 TAHWRSNTSTK
+238 TAHWESNTSTK
-249 YTVIHWQEK
+249 YTVIHWQEN
-258 ADESGWSL
+258 ADNNEYALRESEEKSGA
-266 HETETKTGG
+266 TGAP
-275 TDAQTAAASKSYPG
+275 TSAAAKSYQG
-289 FTAQTIMQQTIQG
+289 FTAQTITQQTING
-302 DASTIVNV
+302 DGSTIVNV
-310 YYERNEYAVKFY
+310 YYKRNVYEVKFY
-322 TLNGSTEYTQFQIRA
+322 VDKGWWSYNWEENTDYRITA
-337 KYGANIRDLWPTH
+337 KHGANISKKWPGGSWAT
-350 NNSSTWAVNLNAS
+350 SPGGSTFQA
-363 GGKYQSNIDTMPL
+363 NIDTMPL
-376 GGKNFYGPVT
+376 NGAKFYET
-386 GNGSETAYYYTE
+386 SQGNAKAYYYLQSL
-398 ALPGETG
+398 AGNY
-405 TVSYKGKQYKL
+405 VL
-416 DHSDTALGTGY
+416 DHTDTGGSSGSKVTNEDRY
-427 SITEEDK
+427 S
-434 YPITGF
+434 ITGF
-440 TFLEFDAK
+440 TCNTAMSAK
-448 WNGGIFPP
+448 NGDS
-456 RYAYNGAKF
+456 YNGAKF
-465 YYTRNSYDVV
+465 YYDRNSYQIV
-475 FISGS
+475 FMNHGS
-480 VTEKTQSMKYRQP
+480 KEKELVRKYEQSIADAGY
-493 LDDVSHTPKPPIGK
+493 TPTAPANMQD
-507 EEYTFAGWYDN
+507 YTFGGWFDN
-518 ELYTGSE
+518 QKCEGSAYVFTG
-525 YVLEGKTMPAHHLT
+525 KKMPAHNLT

-546 KTYTV
+546 KTYSV
-551 TVYDVDRTK
+551 TVYDVDRTTV
-560 ILKTFD
+560 LRTFD
-566 VPMGGTIPENKM
+566 VPMGETIPESQM
-578 PKVTLGTG
+578 PEVTLGTG

-600 FHFDTEIHR
+600 FHFDTRIHR

-616 TGNAEQFM
+616 TGNAEKFM
-624 VTYALGGG
+624 VTYVLGGG

-637 FDSNK
+637 VDSNR

-650 VLPAT
+650 VLPAA
-655 GVTPPTGKVFLY
+655 GVTPPAGKVFLY
-667 WSAGDSTR
+667 WSAAGDSTR

-684 TGKMTLTAVYGQKTE
+684 TGNMTLTAVYGQTTE
-699 AVTVTYHSNFAPD
+699 AVRVTYHSNFAPD
-712 EPYTTA
+712 ETYTTA
-718 DMPNNSTITLPGYT
+718 EMPNNSKITLPGYT

-752 GLGKT
+752 GSGTK
-757 YMPDDKVLVDTMAPG
+757 YMPGDKVLVDTMAPG
-772 NDLYA
+772 NHLYA
-777 IWAKGSYLLTI
+777 IWVKG
-788 HYVYASGGEAKP
+788 
-800 DHTEVLGFGAP
+800 
-811 YSVISPSIPGYTA
+811 
-824 DKPVVTGTMPAA
+824 
-836 PVTVTVTYTAS
+836 

-866 AVPDE
+866 YVPKE

-894 PIEFEQKRIKADDL
+894 PMGFAQEMIKADGS

-961 PAVPDTMPAEARTV
+961 PTVPATMPAEALTV
-975 YAQWRKNTPDTVV
+975 YAQWRKTTPDTVV

-1029 SGTVILSGGSQSASF
+1029 SGTVRLSGGSQSASF
-1044 TDFDPITFPAAGTYT
+1044 TGFDLITFPAAGTYT

-1152 VHPYATI
+1152 VHPHATI

-1211 YPDGTFRPDAP
+1211 YPDGTFQPDAP

-1227 FATIA
+1227 FAAIA

>member
-1 MKKRLI
+1 
-7 ALLLAFVMVLGLTA
+7 
-21 TVFAEGGISIASIQ
+21 
-35 PEAPTHTYIFQA
+35 
-47 GGVEIGRQIIKHNES
+47 
-62 LKDPGVPSAPAGQRF
+62 
-77 VRWDPAVSFDMPVS
+77 MPVS
-91 VTQNQTI
+91 VTQTQTI
-98 PVQAIFE
+98 TVQAIFE

-142 DEKLTGWYFGETRY
+142 DEKLTGWYIGGTPYET
-156 ERVSM
+156 VST
-161 ADFPPGSDTLTL
+161 ANFPAGSDTLTL
-173 TAKVEKGHWIHFNS
+173 TAKVDKGHWIHFNS
-187 AGGSYVAPQ
+187 DGGSYVAPQ
-196 FVTGNTIQP
+196 FVTGNTSQP

-217 WYEKSGNRFTF
+217 WYEESGNRFTF

-238 TAHWRSNTSTK
+238 TARWESNTSTK

-275 TDAQTAAASKSYPG
+275 TGAQTAAAAKSYDG
-289 FTAQTIMQQTIQG
+289 FTAQTITQQTING
-302 DASTIVNV
+302 DGSTIVNV
-310 YYERNEYAVKFY
+310 YYKRNVYAVKFFTIKY
-322 TLNGSTEYTQFQIRA
+322 EGGLLSGKYVKDKEIDSIRITA
-337 KYGANIRDLWPTH
+337 KYGANISKKWPGGLWATSPGG
-350 NNSSTWAVNLNAS
+350 STFQAS
-363 GGKYQSNIDTMPL
+363 IGTMPL
-376 GGKNFYGPVT
+376 GGDEFFKT
-386 GNGSETAYYYTE
+386 SQGSAEAYYYLESLAGGYVWDHTD
-398 ALPGETG
+398 TG
-405 TVSYKGKQYKL
+405 GDS
-416 DHSDTALGTGY
+416 S
-427 SITEEDK
+427 SIVTNEDR

-440 TFLEFDAK
+440 TCNTAK
-448 WNGGIFPP
+448 SAKNG
-456 RYAYNGAKF
+456 AWYNGAKF
-465 YYTRNSYDVV
+465 YYDRNSYQIV
-475 FISGS
+475 FMNHGS
-480 VTEKTQSMKYRQP
+480 KEKELVKKYEQSIADAGY
-493 LDDVSHTPKPPIGK
+493 TPTAPANMQD
-507 EEYTFAGWYDN
+507 YTFGGWFDN
-518 ELYTGSE
+518 EKCEGSA
-525 YVLEGKTMPAHHLT
+525 YVFTGKTMPAHNLT

-551 TVYDVDRTK
+551 TVYDVDRTTD
-560 ILKTFD
+560 IETFTD
-566 VPMGGTIPENKM
+566 VPMGGTILESQMPEG
-578 PKVTLGTG
+578 KVTLGAG
-586 DSFLGWMDMQDHMP
+586 DTFLGWMDMQDHMP
-600 FHFDTEIHR
+600 FHFDTRIHR

-616 TGNAEQFM
+616 TGNAEKFE
-624 VTYALGGG
+624 VTYALGDG
-632 SGNAP
+632 SGKAP
-637 FDSNK
+637 VDSNK

-655 GVTPPTGKVFLY
+655 GVTPPEGKVFLY
-667 WSAGDSTR
+667 WSAAGDSTR

-684 TGKMTLTAVYGQKTE
+684 TGYMTLTAVYGQKTE

-712 EPYTTA
+712 KPDMTA
-718 DMPNNSTITLPGYT
+718 AMPNNSTITLPGYT

-752 GLGKT
+752 GSGTK
-757 YMPDDKVLVDTMAPG
+757 YMPGEKVLVDTMAPG
-772 NDLYA
+772 NHLYA
-777 IWAKGSYLLTI
+777 IWEKG
-788 HYVYASGGEAKP
+788 
-800 DHTEVLGFGAP
+800 
-811 YSVISPSIPGYTA
+811 
-824 DKPVVTGTMPAA
+824 
-836 PVTVTVTYTAS
+836 

-866 AVPDE
+866 YVPNE

-894 PIEFEQKRIKADDL
+894 PMGFAQEMIKADGS

-937 YKYGAAVTAIAAP
+937 YKYGAAVTAIADP

-975 YAQWRKNTPDTVV
+975 YAQWRKTTPDTVV

-1029 SGTVILSGGSQSASF
+1029 SGTVRLSGGSQSASF
-1044 TDFDPITFPAAGTYT
+1044 TGFDLITFPAAGTYT

-1152 VHPYATI
+1152 VHPHATI

-1211 YPDGTFRPDAP
+1211 YPDGTFQPDAP

-1227 FATIA
+1227 FAAIA

>member
-1 MKKRLI
+1 M
-7 ALLLAFVMVLGLTA
+7 
-21 TVFAEGGISIASIQ
+21 
-35 PEAPTHTYIFQA
+35 
-47 GGVEIGRQIIKHNES
+47 

-77 VRWDPAVSFDMPVS
+77 VRWDPAVSFGMPVS
-91 VTQNQTI
+91 VTQTQTI
-98 PVQAIFE
+98 TVQAIFE
-105 TVYTVYFKHDGRT
+105 TVYTVYFCYKDRT

-137 VPVGA
+137 IPVGA
-142 DEKLTGWYFGETRY
+142 DEKLTGWYIGGTRY
-156 ERVSM
+156 ETVSK
-161 ADFPPGSDTLTL
+161 ADFPAGSDTLTL
-173 TAKVEKGHWIHFNS
+173 TAKVDKGHWIHFNS
-187 AGGSYVAPQ
+187 NGGSYVAPQ
-196 FVTGNTIQP
+196 FVTGNTIPP
-205 ADPARPGFSFEG
+205 ADPARPGFLFEG
-217 WYEKSGNRFTF
+217 WYEESGKQFTF

-238 TAHWRSNTSTK
+238 IAHWTSNTSTK
-249 YTVIHWQEK
+249 YTVIHWQEN
-258 ADESGWSL
+258 ADNNEYALRESEEKSGA
-266 HETETKTGG
+266 TGAP
-275 TDAQTAAASKSYPG
+275 TTAAAKSYEG
-289 FTAQTIMQQTIQG
+289 FTAQTITQQTING
-302 DASTIVNV
+302 DGSTIVNV
-310 YYERNEYAVKFY
+310 YYKRNVYDVKFY
-322 TLNGSTEYTQFQIRA
+322 ENKGWWIFDDWKEKTGYRITA
-337 KYGANIRDLWPTH
+337 KHGANISKKWPGGNWAT
-350 NNSSTWAVNLNAS
+350 SPGGSTFQA
-363 GGKYQSNIDTMPL
+363 NIDTMPL
-376 GGKNFYGPVT
+376 NGAKFYET
-386 GNGSETAYYYTE
+386 SQGSAKAYYYLE
-398 ALPGETG
+398 SLAGG
-405 TVSYKGKQYKL
+405 YVL
-416 DHSDTALGTGY
+416 DHTDTGGSGRSKVTN
-427 SITEEDK
+427 EDR

-440 TFLEFDAK
+440 ACNTAK
-448 WNGGIFPP
+448 SAKNG
-456 RYAYNGAKF
+456 AWYNGAEF
-465 YYTRNSYDVV
+465 YYDRISYQIV
-475 FISGS
+475 FMNHGS
-480 VTEKTQSMKYRQP
+480 KEKELFRKYEQSIADAGY
-493 LDDVSHTPKPPIGK
+493 TPTAPANMQD
-507 EEYTFAGWYDN
+507 YTFGGWFDN
-518 ELYTGSE
+518 EKCEGSAYVFTG
-525 YVLEGKTMPAHHLT
+525 KKMPAHNLT

-546 KTYTV
+546 KTYSV

-560 ILKTFD
+560 ILRTFD
-566 VPMGGTIPENKM
+566 VPMGRTIPESQM
-578 PKVTLGTG
+578 PEDKVTLGTG
-586 DSFLGWMDMQDHMP
+586 DTFLGWMDMQDHMP

-616 TGNAEQFM
+616 TGNAEQFE
-624 VTYALGGG
+624 VTYALGDG
-632 SGNAP
+632 SGKAP
-637 FDSNK
+637 VDSNK

-655 GVTPPTGKVFLY
+655 GVTPPEGKVFLY
-667 WSAGDSTR
+667 WSAAGDSTR

-684 TGKMTLTAVYGQKTE
+684 TGKMTLTAVYGQTTE
-699 AVTVTYHSNFAPD
+699 AVTVTYHSNFATD
-712 EPYTTA
+712 ETYTTA

-732 DLDLPENPGYT
+732 GLGLPENPGYT
-743 FAGWNTQAD
+743 FAGWNTQAN
-752 GLGKT
+752 GSGMT
-757 YMPDDKVLVDTMAPG
+757 FRTGEKVLVDTMAPG
-772 NDLYA
+772 NHLYA
-777 IWAKGSYLLTI
+777 IWEKG
-788 HYVYASGGEAKP
+788 
-800 DHTEVLGFGAP
+800 
-811 YSVISPSIPGYTA
+811 
-824 DKPVVTGTMPAA
+824 
-836 PVTVTVTYTAS
+836 

-866 AVPDE
+866 YVPHE

-894 PIEFEQKRIKADDL
+894 PIEFEQKRIKADSL
-908 TVVKIFY
+908 TVVEIFY

-937 YKYGAAVTAIAAP
+937 YKYGAAVTAIADP

-961 PAVPDTMPAEARTV
+961 PAVPDTMPAWALTV
-975 YAQWRKNTPDTVV
+975 YAQWRKTTPDTVV

-1029 SGTVILSGGSQSASF
+1029 SGTVRLSGGSQSASF
-1044 TDFDPITFPAAGTYT
+1044 TSFDLITFPAAGTYT

-1152 VHPYATI
+1152 VHPHATI

-1211 YPDGTFRPDAP
+1211 YPDGTFQPDAP

-1227 FATIA
+1227 FAAIA

>member
-1 MKKRLI
+1 
-7 ALLLAFVMVLGLTA
+7 
-21 TVFAEGGISIASIQ
+21 
-35 PEAPTHTYIFQA
+35 
-47 GGVEIGRQIIKHNES
+47 
-62 LKDPGVPSAPAGQRF
+62 
-77 VRWDPAVSFDMPVS
+77 MPVS
-91 VTQNQTI
+91 VTQTQTI
-98 PVQAIFE
+98 TVQAIFE
-105 TVYTVYFKHDGRT
+105 TVYTVYFCYEGRT

-142 DEKLTGWYFGETRY
+142 DEKLTGWYIGGTRY
-156 ERVSM
+156 ETVSK
-161 ADFPPGSDTLTL
+161 ADFLAGDTLTL
-173 TAKVEKGHWIHFNS
+173 TARVEKGHWIHFNS

-196 FVTGNTIQP
+196 FVTGNTIPP

-217 WYEKSGNRFTF
+217 WYEESGKQFTF
-228 GSPLTSNITL
+228 GSQLTSNITL
-238 TAHWRSNTSTK
+238 TARWESNTSTK

-275 TDAQTAAASKSYPG
+275 TDAQTAAAAKSYDG
-289 FTAQTIMQQTIQG
+289 FTAQTITQQTING
-302 DASTIVNV
+302 DGSTIVNV
-310 YYERNEYAVKFY
+310 YYKRNVYDVKFFTIKY
-322 TLNGSTEYTQFQIRA
+322 EGGLLSGKYVKDKEIDSIRITA
-337 KYGANIRDLWPTH
+337 KYGANISKKWPGGLWATSPGG
-350 NNSSTWAVNLNAS
+350 STFQAS
-363 GGKYQSNIDTMPL
+363 IGTMPL
-376 GGKNFYGPVT
+376 GGDEFFKT
-386 GNGSETAYYYTE
+386 SQGSAEAYYYLESLAGDYVLHHTD
-398 ALPGETG
+398 TG
-405 TVSYKGKQYKL
+405 GASSSTV
-416 DHSDTALGTGY
+416 TN
-427 SITEEDK
+427 EDR

-440 TFLEFDAK
+440 TCNTAK
-448 WNGGIFPP
+448 SAKNG
-456 RYAYNGAKF
+456 AWYNGAKF
-465 YYTRNSYDVV
+465 YYDRNSYQIV
-475 FISGS
+475 FMNHGS
-480 VTEKTQSMKYRQP
+480 KEKELVKKYEQSIADAGY
-493 LDDVSHTPKPPIGK
+493 TPTAPANMQD
-507 EEYTFAGWYDN
+507 YTFGGWFDN
-518 ELYTGSE
+518 QKCEGSAYVFTG
-525 YVLEGKTMPAHHLT
+525 KKMPAHHLT

-546 KTYTV
+546 KTYSV
-551 TVYDVDRTK
+551 TVYAVDQTTV
-560 ILKTFD
+560 IETFTD
-566 VPMGGTIPENKM
+566 VPMGGTILESQMPED
-578 PKVTLGTG
+578 KVTLGTG
-586 DSFLGWMDMQDHMP
+586 DTFLGWMDMQDHMP
-600 FHFDTEIHR
+600 FHFDTKIHR

-624 VTYALGGG
+624 VTYVLGGG

-637 FDSNK
+637 VDSNG

-655 GVTPPTGKVFLY
+655 GVTPPEGKVFLY
-667 WSAGDSTR
+667 WSAAGDSTR

-684 TGKMTLTAVYGQKTE
+684 TGYMTLTAVYGQKTE
-699 AVTVTYHSNFAPD
+699 AVTVTYHSNFATD
-712 EPYTTA
+712 KTDMTA
-718 DMPNNSTITLPGYT
+718 AMPNNSTIKLPGYT

-743 FAGWNTQAD
+743 FAGWNTQAN
-752 GLGKT
+752 GSGTT
-757 YMPDDKVLVDTMAPG
+757 YMPGEKVLVDTKDPG
-772 NDLYA
+772 NHLYA
-777 IWAKGSYLLTI
+777 IWVKG
-788 HYVYASGGEAKP
+788 
-800 DHTEVLGFGAP
+800 
-811 YSVISPSIPGYTA
+811 
-824 DKPVVTGTMPAA
+824 
-836 PVTVTVTYTAS
+836 

-866 AVPDE
+866 YVPNE

-894 PIEFEQKRIKADDL
+894 PMGFAQEKIKADGS

-937 YKYGAAVTAIAAP
+937 YKYGAAVTAIADP

-975 YAQWRKNTPDTVV
+975 YAQWRKTTPDTVV

-1029 SGTVILSGGSQSASF
+1029 SGTVRLSGGSQSASF
-1044 TDFDPITFPAAGTYT
+1044 TGFDLITFPAAGTYT

-1152 VHPYATI
+1152 VHPHATI

-1171 LTEKT
+1171 LTEKM

-1211 YPDGTFRPDAP
+1211 YPDGTFQPDAP

-1227 FATIA
+1227 FAAIA

>member
-1 MKKRLI
+1 
-7 ALLLAFVMVLGLTA
+7 
-21 TVFAEGGISIASIQ
+21 
-35 PEAPTHTYIFQA
+35 
-47 GGVEIGRQIIKHNES
+47 
-62 LKDPGVPSAPAGQRF
+62 
-77 VRWDPAVSFDMPVS
+77 MPVS
-91 VTQNQTI
+91 VTQTQTI
-98 PVQAIFE
+98 PVQAVFE
-105 TVYTVYFKHDGRT
+105 TVYTVYFKHEGRT

-124 TDTQPSVSTGDVL
+124 TDTQSSVSTGDVL

-142 DEKLTGWYFGETRY
+142 DEKLTGWYIGGTRY
-156 ERVSM
+156 ETVSK
-161 ADFPPGSDTLTL
+161 ADFLAGDTLTL
-173 TAKVEKGHWIHFNS
+173 TAKVDKGHWIHFNS
-187 AGGSYVAPQ
+187 DGGSYVAPQ
-196 FVTGNTIQP
+196 FVTGNTIPP

-217 WYEKSGNRFTF
+217 WYEESGKQFTF

-238 TAHWRSNTSTK
+238 TAHWKSNTSTK
-249 YTVIHWQEK
+249 YTVIHWQEN
-258 ADESGWSL
+258 ADNNEYALRESEEKSGA
-266 HETETKTGG
+266 TGAS
-275 TDAQTAAASKSYPG
+275 TSAAAKSYEG
-289 FTAQTIMQQTIQG
+289 FTAQTITQQTING
-302 DASTIVNV
+302 DGSTIVNV
-310 YYERNEYAVKFY
+310 YYKRNVYEVKFFTIKY
-322 TLNGSTEYTQFQIRA
+322 EGGLLSGKYVKDKEIDSIRITA
-337 KYGANIRDLWPTH
+337 KYGANISEKWPGGIWTT
-350 NNSSTWAVNLNAS
+350 SPGGSTFQAS
-363 GGKYQSNIDTMPL
+363 IGTMPL
-376 GGKNFYGPVT
+376 GGDEFFETDQGSAKADYYLQSLAGNYVLHHTDTGGPSSSIVT
-386 GNGSETAYYYTE
+386 
-398 ALPGETG
+398 
-405 TVSYKGKQYKL
+405 
-416 DHSDTALGTGY
+416 D
-427 SITEEDK
+427 EDR
-434 YPITGF
+434 YQITGF
-440 TFLEFDAK
+440 TCNTAISAK
-448 WNGGIFPP
+448 NGD
-456 RYAYNGAKF
+456 RYNGAKF
-465 YYTRNSYDVV
+465 YYDRNSYKIV
-475 FISGS
+475 FMNHGS
-480 VTEKTQSMKYRQP
+480 KEKELVRKYEQSIADADY
-493 LDDVSHTPKPPIGK
+493 TPTAPANMQD
-507 EEYTFAGWYDN
+507 YTFGGWFDN
-518 ELYTGSE
+518 EKCEGSAYVFTG
-525 YVLEGKTMPAHHLT
+525 KKMPAHHLT

-546 KTYTV
+546 KTYSV

-566 VPMGGTIPENKM
+566 VPMGGTIPENQM
-578 PKVTLGTG
+578 PEVTLGTG
-586 DSFLGWMDMQDHMP
+586 DTFLGWMDMQDHMP

-616 TGNAEQFM
+616 TGNAEKFE

-637 FDSNK
+637 VDSNK

-655 GVTPPTGKVFLY
+655 GVTPPEGKVFLY
-667 WSAGDSTR
+667 WSAAGDSTR
-675 CYPGGKLTV
+675 YYPGGKLTV

-712 EPYTTA
+712 KTDTTA
-718 DMPNNSTITLPGYT
+718 EMPNNSTITLPGYT
-732 DLDLPENPGYT
+732 DRDLPENPGYT
-743 FAGWNTQAD
+743 FAGWNTQAN
-752 GLGKT
+752 GSGTT
-757 YMPDDKVLVDTMAPG
+757 YQPGGKVLVDTMAPG
-772 NDLYA
+772 NHLYA
-777 IWAKGSYLLTI
+777 IWVKG
-788 HYVYASGGEAKP
+788 
-800 DHTEVLGFGAP
+800 
-811 YSVISPSIPGYTA
+811 
-824 DKPVVTGTMPAA
+824 
-836 PVTVTVTYTAS
+836 

-866 AVPDE
+866 DVPKE

-894 PIEFEQKRIKADDL
+894 PIEFEQKRIKANGS
-908 TVVKIFY
+908 TVVEIFY

-937 YKYGAAVTAIAAP
+937 YKYGAAVTAIADP

-961 PAVPDTMPAEARTV
+961 PAVPATMPPEARTV
-975 YAQWRKNTPDTVV
+975 YAQWRKTTPDTVV

-1029 SGTVILSGGSQSASF
+1029 SGTVRLSGGSQSASF
-1044 TDFDPITFPAAGTYT
+1044 TGFDLITFPAAGTYT

-1152 VHPYATI
+1152 VHPHATI

-1171 LTEKT
+1171 LTEKM

-1211 YPDGTFRPDAP
+1211 YPDGTFQPDAP

-1227 FATIA
+1227 FAAIA